1 MPGDMK
7 PYMDLA
13 EIAAQEFQNKT
24 GRYLDPNLIWAQWYH
39 ETGGFTSELF
49 RTGNNLGGFTTT
61 EDMGDDWRQP
71 DGDLWYRPFSS
82 REEGARFAGAYLAN
96 YVENGIA
103 DATDPV
109 SYAQALK
116 NGGYYGASVEEYA
129 SGLTSALGVSPDFQ
143 VFEEAHP
150 IGPWGETPAP
160 IPEDNRHPSYV
171 ERTWEEIKDKF
182 IDNAVDDGAWAVLRN
197 LWANINAS
205 GVSHFLDTYN
215 PSQEEVE
222 MVKRELPDTDTQGN
236 KIAGALAA
244 QEYVLTHA
252 SSAEALQE
260 LLYMKQEDMQRRARV
275 SQMEY
280 GLSTL
285 GSVVGALFDPV
296 TIVAAGVSGGT
307 ALLAKAGKVAA
318 LTKKI
323 SLLKKQMR
331 VSSAITGMDNFAIQ
345 CGTKVAL
352 GSAVATTN
360 RWAAKNYG
368 GWEPDY
374 ASAAFLGGAI
384 GGAIGLAGRLRK
396 AGVRGKKINALE
408 DTIEQTKRTIVAQAE
423 DYVSPMSHKGQVV
436 DYLSKVNQRR
446 LADGSKEAQE
456 LMDANKLFIVSREHA
471 EKLAAHN
478 GISLDKKAV
487 AFTDK
492 ASGVSV
498 LLSDKVTPKNIKG
511 LVAHEVGVHQGFK
524 AIVKDKKM
532 YDNIMDI
539 VKQKMQRSS
548 NKAWRQAAKQADT
561 PEEALA
567 YWAEHTFNNKDSLW
581 KYLKKAL
588 YKNEEDLSDVALKK
602 LVQQSLKTT
611 GLSALVKHQ
620 QAYQDVVHLIEKRRY
635 NKGAIKSYR
644 NWEKAKQQ
652 TKTTD
657 KAIQYWLS
665 HYYDEN
671 DRVWQKLKRSL
682 DTQGMQINDADIRD
696 ILVRGY
702 AFKNQPVAS
711 SLSDG
716 SNVVMDIHYSKDNML
731 TPVHETFMDTKGAVS
746 KENKHWYLDFLGL
759 HFSPGEWLEAGWLP
773 GTLYGKLS
781 SSRLPRLREAANIL
795 LHDAQMR
802 GHERFGMTQSTEDIK
817 RFMQDRWLS
826 MYNDFMDDR
835 IKYTVKTY
843 GHVGALRNKY
853 INKVNEDIVKCYNL
867 LNENCAALGK
877 TDTLSKYP
885 AEIVS
890 LARRMKAIRK
900 DMMEFGAAEGE
911 KLGGRKGTGAY
922 LSHDGLFNDDEF
934 YRIVDMDKM
943 YDYVGAHYYGG
954 TKGWDKFQDMLTDY
968 AKRNANKKVIR
979 EQLEHKAKQDFD
991 IARLQYNSKPHG
1003 PKDVPPVK
1011 TDVTDEAVDAWIEE
1025 NAKDWAFGI
1034 KDRHM
1039 SDMEFMDGDVS
1050 TFRDSMASFNHRF
1063 PMDTSAEMDIGNG
1076 VTFCFD
1082 RDMRDFDI
1090 DKIMPQMINRMSGD
1104 VALHATFGEGGTKDF
1119 LDTCAQE
1126 LEKSKHILGKGGA
1139 ERQKDALRRSIQ
1151 MIRGV
1156 GDYNT
1161 ADMKNW
1167 NLLSNMIRKHSY
1179 ANVGGNMTFAQT
1191 GEIGSMV
1198 AYSGFHSLLSGIP
1211 VFGKTLARGWRHMS
1225 NGELA
1230 SIAEAAEKHLKGES
1244 IATKAWHMSSSMT
1257 NRAFSQTM
1265 AHNDDGSRTLL
1276 STVADNAYKWT
1287 HRESLLTSTVNQM
1300 TKLTDAMEQ
1309 ESRISAITD
1318 LIDWA
1323 NGKTFSAFRNPV
1335 SVKKLKAAGVSD
1347 TVSMKRDIKKYLD
1360 VPQDQVAAS
1369 MDKWMQESPDTFTL
1383 WRQLVRNQSLR
1394 SIQQQ
1399 TIGNTGYLKDAN
1411 WFTKLFFQFKDF
1423 TFRTINGQMMR
1434 ALQSHEVDDGL
1445 ALMFSMGTNA
1455 MTYYGL
1461 TVARGYAM
1469 YPNDQAKREA
1479 FFDRNLTPQR
1489 LALAGLTRASFMSI
1503 LSVGTDVAE
1512 MFTNF
1517 QGFRTTVDNTYKKP
1531 RSDMSVSGK
1540 LGRAIG
1546 QAPAIGV
1553 LDKTAYGAVGAYDLA
1568 THQGDTRDFDNLMRS
1583 LPLGSWWAMVGVS
1596 SLIKDKVNIKKPKTK
1611 KPTPKKKVYKQ
1622 KGLLEKLTGG

>member
-160 IPEDNRHPSYV
+160 IPEDNRHPSYF
-171 ERTWEEIKDKF
+171 ERTWEETKDKF

-236 KIAGALAA
+236 KVAGALAA

-260 LLYMKQEDMQRRARV
+260 LLHMKQEDMQRRARV

-285 GSVVGALFDPV
+285 GSIVGALFDPV

-408 DTIEQTKRTIVAQAE
+408 DAIEQTKRTIVAQAE

-471 EKLAAHN
+471 EKLAAYN

-511 LVAHEVGVHQGFK
+511 LVAHEVGVHQGLQH
-524 AIVKDKKM
+524 
-532 YDNIMDI
+532 IMPESSYKQLLNT
-539 VKQKMQRSS
+539 VQQKMQTS
-548 NKAWRQAAKQADT
+548 KDPAWQIAAKQADN

-567 YWAEHTFNNKDSLW
+567 YWVEHSFNKKEKFWQRLKKNITNKEATDEELKDLIIRGVQNEINNK
-581 KYLKKAL
+581 
-588 YKNEEDLSDVALKK
+588 
-602 LVQQSLKTT
+602 Q
-611 GLSALVKHQ
+611 
-620 QAYQDVVHLIEKRRY
+620 VVTPL
-635 NKGAIKSYR
+635 A
-644 NWEKAKQQ
+644 
-652 TKTTD
+652 
-657 KAIQYWLS
+657 
-665 HYYDEN
+665 
-671 DRVWQKLKRSL
+671 
-682 DTQGMQINDADIRD
+682 
-696 ILVRGY
+696 
-702 AFKNQPVAS
+702 
-711 SLSDG
+711 DG

-773 GTLYGKLS
+773 GTLYGKLA

-826 MYNDFMDDR
+826 MYNDFVDDR

-877 TDTLSKYP
+877 ADTLSKCP

-954 TKGWDKFQDMLTDY
+954 AKGWDKFQDMLTDY
-968 AKRNANKKVIR
+968 AKRNANRKVIR

-991 IARLQYNSKPHG
+991 IARLKYNSKPHG

-1011 TDVTDEAVDAWIEE
+1011 TDITDEAVDAWIEE

-1034 KDRHM
+1034 RDRHM

-1050 TFRDSMASFNHRF
+1050 TFRDNMASFNHRF

-1244 IATKAWHMSSSMT
+1244 IATKVWHMSSSMT

-1276 STVADNAYKWT
+1276 SAVADSAYKWT

-1335 SVKKLKAAGVSD
+1335 SAKKLKAAGVSD

-1411 WFTKLFFQFKDF
+1411 WYTKLFFQFKDF

-1434 ALQSHEVDDGL
+1434 ALQSHEVDDGM

-1469 YPNDQAKREA
+1469 YPNDTAKRDA

-1512 MFTNF
+1512 MFTDF
-1517 QGFRTTVDNTYKKP
+1517 QGFRTTVDNTYKKS
-1531 RSDMSVSGK
+1531 RSDMTVSGK
-1540 LGRAIG
+1540 LGKAIG

-1553 LDKTAYGAVGAYDLA
+1553 LDKTAYGAAGAYDLA

-1596 SLIKDKVNIKKPKTK
+1596 SLIKDKVNIKKSKTK

>member
-150 IGPWGETPAP
+150 IGPWGETPTP
-160 IPEDNRHPSYV
+160 IPEDNRHPSYF
-171 ERTWEEIKDKF
+171 ERTWEETKDKF

-260 LLYMKQEDMQRRARV
+260 LLHMKQEDMQRRARV

-285 GSVVGALFDPV
+285 GSIVGALFDPV

-408 DTIEQTKRTIVAQAE
+408 DTIEQTKRTIVVQAE
-423 DYVSPMSHKGQVV
+423 DYVSSMSHKGQVV

-471 EKLAAHN
+471 EKLAAYN

-511 LVAHEVGVHQGFK
+511 LVAHEVGVHQGLQH
-524 AIVKDKKM
+524 
-532 YDNIMDI
+532 IMPESSYKQLLNT
-539 VKQKMQRSS
+539 VQQKMQTS
-548 NKAWRQAAKQADT
+548 KDPAWQIAAKQADN

-567 YWAEHTFNNKDSLW
+567 YWVEHSFNKKEKFWQRLKKNITNKEATDEELKDLIIRGVQNEINNK
-581 KYLKKAL
+581 
-588 YKNEEDLSDVALKK
+588 
-602 LVQQSLKTT
+602 Q
-611 GLSALVKHQ
+611 
-620 QAYQDVVHLIEKRRY
+620 VVTPL
-635 NKGAIKSYR
+635 A
-644 NWEKAKQQ
+644 
-652 TKTTD
+652 
-657 KAIQYWLS
+657 
-665 HYYDEN
+665 
-671 DRVWQKLKRSL
+671 
-682 DTQGMQINDADIRD
+682 
-696 ILVRGY
+696 
-702 AFKNQPVAS
+702 
-711 SLSDG
+711 DG

-773 GTLYGKLS
+773 GTLYGKLA

-826 MYNDFMDDR
+826 MYNDFVDDR

-991 IARLQYNSKPHG
+991 IARLQYNSKPHR

-1257 NRAFSQTM
+1257 NRAFSQIM

-1469 YPNDQAKREA
+1469 YPNDTAKRDA

-1503 LSVGTDVAE
+1503 LSVGTDIAE
-1512 MFTNF
+1512 MFTDF

-1540 LGRAIG
+1540 LGKAIG

-1553 LDKTAYGAVGAYDLA
+1553 LDKTAYGVTGAYDLA

-1596 SLIKDKVNIKKPKTK
+1596 SLIKDKANIKKPKTK
-1611 KPTPKKKVYKQ
+1611 KPTPKKKAYKQ

>member
-160 IPEDNRHPSYV
+160 IPEDNRHPSYF
-171 ERTWEEIKDKF
+171 ERTWEETKDKF

-260 LLYMKQEDMQRRARV
+260 LLHMKQEDMQRRARV

-285 GSVVGALFDPV
+285 GSIVGALFDPV

-471 EKLAAHN
+471 EKLAAYN

-511 LVAHEVGVHQGFK
+511 LVAHEVGVHQGLQHMMPESSYK
-524 AIVKDKKM
+524 QLLNTVQ
-532 YDNIMDI
+532 
-539 VKQKMQRSS
+539 QKMQTS
-548 NKAWRQAAKQADT
+548 KDPAWQIATKQADN

-567 YWAEHTFNNKDSLW
+567 YWVEHSFNKKEKFWQRLKKNITNKEATDEELKDLIIRGVHNEINNK
-581 KYLKKAL
+581 
-588 YKNEEDLSDVALKK
+588 
-602 LVQQSLKTT
+602 Q
-611 GLSALVKHQ
+611 
-620 QAYQDVVHLIEKRRY
+620 VVTPL
-635 NKGAIKSYR
+635 A
-644 NWEKAKQQ
+644 
-652 TKTTD
+652 
-657 KAIQYWLS
+657 
-665 HYYDEN
+665 
-671 DRVWQKLKRSL
+671 
-682 DTQGMQINDADIRD
+682 
-696 ILVRGY
+696 
-702 AFKNQPVAS
+702 
-711 SLSDG
+711 DG

-773 GTLYGKLS
+773 GTLYGKLA
-781 SSRLPRLREAANIL
+781 SSRLPRLREAANVL

-802 GHERFGMTQSTEDIK
+802 GHEKYGMTQSTEDIK

-877 TDTLSKYP
+877 ADTLAKYP
-885 AEIVS
+885 ADIVS

-922 LSHDGLFNDDEF
+922 LSHGGLFNDDEF

-954 TKGWDKFQDMLTDY
+954 AKGWDKFQDMLTDY
-968 AKRNANKKVIR
+968 ARRNANRKVIR
-979 EQLEHKAKQDFD
+979 EQLEHKAQQDFD

-1050 TFRDSMASFNHRF
+1050 TFRDNMASFNHRF
-1063 PMDTSAEMDIGNG
+1063 PMDTSTEMDIGNG

-1119 LDTCAQE
+1119 LDTCTQE

-1276 STVADNAYKWT
+1276 STVADSAYKWT

-1335 SVKKLKAAGVSD
+1335 SAKKLKAAGVSD

-1360 VPQDQVAAS
+1360 VPQDQVATS
-1369 MDKWMQESPDTFTL
+1369 MDKWMQESPDTYTL

-1434 ALQSHEVDDGL
+1434 ALQSHEVDDGM

-1469 YPNDQAKREA
+1469 YPNDTAKRDA

-1512 MFTNF
+1512 MTTGF

-1531 RSDMSVSGK
+1531 YSDMSVGGK
-1540 LGRAIG
+1540 AGKFFG
-1546 QAPAIGV
+1546 QAPAAGV
-1553 LDKTAYGAVGAYDLA
+1553 IDKTTYGTIGAYNLA

-1596 SLIKDKVNIKKPKTK
+1596 SLIKDNLNLKKPR
-1611 KPTPKKKVYKQ
+1611 PKKVAPKKREHKQ

>member
-160 IPEDNRHPSYV
+160 IPEDNRHPSYF
-171 ERTWEEIKDKF
+171 ERTWEETKDKF

-446 LADGSKEAQE
+446 LAEGSKEAQE

-471 EKLAAHN
+471 EKLAAYN

-511 LVAHEVGVHQGFK
+511 LVAHEVGVHQGLQHMMPESSYK
-524 AIVKDKKM
+524 QLLNTVQ
-532 YDNIMDI
+532 
-539 VKQKMQRSS
+539 QKMQTS
-548 NKAWRQAAKQADT
+548 KDPVWQIAAKQADN

-567 YWAEHTFNNKDSLW
+567 YWVEHSFNKKEKFWQRLKKNITNKEATDEELKDLIIRGVQNEINNK
-581 KYLKKAL
+581 
-588 YKNEEDLSDVALKK
+588 
-602 LVQQSLKTT
+602 Q
-611 GLSALVKHQ
+611 
-620 QAYQDVVHLIEKRRY
+620 VVTPL
-635 NKGAIKSYR
+635 A
-644 NWEKAKQQ
+644 
-652 TKTTD
+652 
-657 KAIQYWLS
+657 
-665 HYYDEN
+665 
-671 DRVWQKLKRSL
+671 
-682 DTQGMQINDADIRD
+682 
-696 ILVRGY
+696 
-702 AFKNQPVAS
+702 
-711 SLSDG
+711 DG

-731 TPVHETFMDTKGAVS
+731 TPVHETFMDTKGAVA

-954 TKGWDKFQDMLTDY
+954 AKGWDKFQDMLTDY

-1034 KDRHM
+1034 RDRHM

-1276 STVADNAYKWT
+1276 STVADSAYKWT

-1335 SVKKLKAAGVSD
+1335 SAKKLKAAGVSD

-1411 WFTKLFFQFKDF
+1411 WYTKLFFQFKDF

-1434 ALQSHEVDDGL
+1434 ALQSHEVDDGM

-1469 YPNDQAKREA
+1469 YPNDTAKRDA

-1540 LGRAIG
+1540 LGKAIG

-1553 LDKTAYGAVGAYDLA
+1553 LDKTAYGAAGAYDLA

>member
-160 IPEDNRHPSYV
+160 IPEDNRHPSYF
-171 ERTWEEIKDKF
+171 ERTWEETKDKF

-260 LLYMKQEDMQRRARV
+260 LLHMKQEDMQRRARV
-275 SQMEY
+275 SQTEY

-285 GSVVGALFDPV
+285 GSIVGALFDPV

-511 LVAHEVGVHQGFK
+511 LVAHEVGVHQGLQH
-524 AIVKDKKM
+524 
-532 YDNIMDI
+532 IMPESSYKQLLNT
-539 VKQKMQRSS
+539 VQQKMQTS
-548 NKAWRQAAKQADT
+548 KDPAWQIAAKQADN

-567 YWAEHTFNNKDSLW
+567 YWVEHSFNKKEKFWQRLKKNITNKEATDEELKDLIIRGVQNEINNK
-581 KYLKKAL
+581 
-588 YKNEEDLSDVALKK
+588 
-602 LVQQSLKTT
+602 Q
-611 GLSALVKHQ
+611 
-620 QAYQDVVHLIEKRRY
+620 VV
-635 NKGAIKSYR
+635 
-644 NWEKAKQQ
+644 
-652 TKTTD
+652 T
-657 KAIQYWLS
+657 
-665 HYYDEN
+665 
-671 DRVWQKLKRSL
+671 
-682 DTQGMQINDADIRD
+682 
-696 ILVRGY
+696 
-702 AFKNQPVAS
+702 P
-711 SLSDG
+711 LSDG

-877 TDTLSKYP
+877 SDTLSKYP

-954 TKGWDKFQDMLTDY
+954 AKGWDKFQEMLTDY
-968 AKRNANKKVIR
+968 ARRNANRKVIR

-991 IARLQYNSKPHG
+991 IARLQYNSKSHG

-1011 TDVTDEAVDAWIEE
+1011 IDVTDEAVDAWIEE

-1161 ADMKNW
+1161 ADKNW

-1244 IATKAWHMSSSMT
+1244 IATKAWHISSSMT

-1276 STVADNAYKWT
+1276 STVADSAYKWT

-1323 NGKTFSAFRNPV
+1323 NGKTFSVFRNPV
-1335 SVKKLKAAGVSD
+1335 SAKKLKAAGVSD

-1369 MDKWMQESPDTFTL
+1369 MDKWMHESPDTFTL

-1434 ALQSHEVDDGL
+1434 ALQSHEVDDGM

-1469 YPNDQAKREA
+1469 YPNDTAKRDA

-1512 MFTNF
+1512 MFTDF

-1531 RSDMSVSGK
+1531 RSDMTVSGK
-1540 LGRAIG
+1540 FGKIIG
-1546 QAPAIGV
+1546 QTPAIGV

>member
-71 DGDLWYRPFSS
+71 DGDLWYKPFSS

-160 IPEDNRHPSYV
+160 IPEDNRHPSYF
-171 ERTWEEIKDKF
+171 ERTWEETKDKF

-222 MVKRELPDTDTQGN
+222 MVKRELPDTDTRGN

-260 LLYMKQEDMQRRARV
+260 LLHMKQEDMQRRTRV

-471 EKLAAHN
+471 EKLAAYN
-478 GISLDKKAV
+478 GISLDKKAL

-511 LVAHEVGVHQGFK
+511 LVAHEVGVHQGLQH
-524 AIVKDKKM
+524 
-532 YDNIMDI
+532 IMPESSYKQLLNT
-539 VKQKMQRSS
+539 VQQKMQTS
-548 NKAWRQAAKQADT
+548 KDPAWQIAAKQADN

-567 YWAEHTFNNKDSLW
+567 YWVEHSFNKKEKFWQRLKKNITNKEATDEELKDLIIRGVQNEINNK
-581 KYLKKAL
+581 
-588 YKNEEDLSDVALKK
+588 
-602 LVQQSLKTT
+602 Q
-611 GLSALVKHQ
+611 
-620 QAYQDVVHLIEKRRY
+620 VVTPL
-635 NKGAIKSYR
+635 A
-644 NWEKAKQQ
+644 
-652 TKTTD
+652 
-657 KAIQYWLS
+657 
-665 HYYDEN
+665 
-671 DRVWQKLKRSL
+671 
-682 DTQGMQINDADIRD
+682 
-696 ILVRGY
+696 
-702 AFKNQPVAS
+702 
-711 SLSDG
+711 DG

-773 GTLYGKLS
+773 GTLYGKLA

-877 TDTLSKYP
+877 SDTLSKYP

-922 LSHDGLFNDDEF
+922 LSHDGIFNDDEF

-954 TKGWDKFQDMLTDY
+954 AKGWDKFQDMLTDY
-968 AKRNANKKVIR
+968 ARRNANRTVIR

-1011 TDVTDEAVDAWIEE
+1011 TEVTDEIVDAWIDE

-1034 KDRHM
+1034 RDRHM

-1090 DKIMPQMINRMSGD
+1090 DKIMPQMINRLSGD

-1139 ERQKDALRRSIQ
+1139 ERQTDALRRSIQ

-1276 STVADNAYKWT
+1276 STVADSAYKWT

-1335 SVKKLKAAGVSD
+1335 SAKKLKAAGVSD

-1360 VPQDQVAAS
+1360 VPQDQVSTS

-1411 WFTKLFFQFKDF
+1411 WYTKLFFQFKDF

-1434 ALQSHEVDDGL
+1434 ALQSHEVDDGM

-1469 YPNDQAKREA
+1469 YPNDTAKRDA

-1512 MFTNF
+1512 MFTDF

-1540 LGRAIG
+1540 LGKAIG

-1553 LDKTAYGAVGAYDLA
+1553 LDKTAYGVTGAYDLA

>member
-71 DGDLWYRPFSS
+71 DGDLWYKPFSS

-160 IPEDNRHPSYV
+160 IPEDNRHPSYF
-171 ERTWEEIKDKF
+171 ERTWEETKDKF

-236 KIAGALAA
+236 KITGALAA

-396 AGVRGKKINALE
+396 AGVRGQKINALE

-446 LADGSKEAQE
+446 LADGSKEVQE

-471 EKLAAHN
+471 EKLAAYN

-511 LVAHEVGVHQGFK
+511 LVAHEVGVHQGLQHMMPESSYK
-524 AIVKDKKM
+524 QLLNTVQ
-532 YDNIMDI
+532 
-539 VKQKMQRSS
+539 QKMQTS
-548 NKAWRQAAKQADT
+548 KDPAWQIAAKQADN

-567 YWAEHTFNNKDSLW
+567 YWVEHSFNKKEKLWQRLKKNIINKDTTDEELKDLIIRGVQNEINNKQ
-581 KYLKKAL
+581 
-588 YKNEEDLSDVALKK
+588 VVTP
-602 LVQQSLKTT
+602 LV
-611 GLSALVKHQ
+611 
-620 QAYQDVVHLIEKRRY
+620 
-635 NKGAIKSYR
+635 
-644 NWEKAKQQ
+644 
-652 TKTTD
+652 
-657 KAIQYWLS
+657 
-665 HYYDEN
+665 
-671 DRVWQKLKRSL
+671 
-682 DTQGMQINDADIRD
+682 
-696 ILVRGY
+696 
-702 AFKNQPVAS
+702 
-711 SLSDG
+711 DG

-773 GTLYGKLS
+773 GTLYGKLA

-826 MYNDFMDDR
+826 MYNDFMEDR

-877 TDTLSKYP
+877 ADTLSKYP

-934 YRIVDMDKM
+934 YRIVDMNKM

-968 AKRNANKKVIR
+968 ARRNANRKVIR
-979 EQLEHKAKQDFD
+979 EQLEHKAQQDFD

-1003 PKDVPPVK
+1003 PKDAPPVK
-1011 TDVTDEAVDAWIEE
+1011 TDVTDEVVDAWIEE

-1050 TFRDSMASFNHRF
+1050 TFRDNMASFNHRF

-1230 SIAEAAEKHLKGES
+1230 SIAESAEKHLKGES

-1276 STVADNAYKWT
+1276 STVADSAYKWT

-1335 SVKKLKAAGVSD
+1335 SAKKLKAAGVSD

-1411 WFTKLFFQFKDF
+1411 WYTKLFFQFKDF

-1434 ALQSHEVDDGL
+1434 ALQSHEVDDGM

-1469 YPNDQAKREA
+1469 YPNDTAKRDA

-1512 MFTNF
+1512 MFTDF

-1531 RSDMSVSGK
+1531 RSDMTVSGK
-1540 LGRAIG
+1540 LGKAIG

-1553 LDKTAYGAVGAYDLA
+1553 LDKTAYGAAGAYDLA

-1611 KPTPKKKVYKQ
+1611 KPTPKKKAYKQ

>member
-160 IPEDNRHPSYV
+160 IPEDNRHPSYF
-171 ERTWEEIKDKF
+171 ERTWEETKDKF

-260 LLYMKQEDMQRRARV
+260 LLHMKQEDMQRRARV

-285 GSVVGALFDPV
+285 GSIVGALFDPV

-471 EKLAAHN
+471 EKLAAYN

-511 LVAHEVGVHQGFK
+511 LVAHEVGVHQGLQH
-524 AIVKDKKM
+524 
-532 YDNIMDI
+532 IMPESSYKQLLNT
-539 VKQKMQRSS
+539 VQQKMQTS
-548 NKAWRQAAKQADT
+548 KDPAWQIAAKQADN

-567 YWAEHTFNNKDSLW
+567 YWVEHSFNKKEKFWQRLKKNITNKEATDEELKDLIIRGVQNEINNK
-581 KYLKKAL
+581 
-588 YKNEEDLSDVALKK
+588 
-602 LVQQSLKTT
+602 Q
-611 GLSALVKHQ
+611 
-620 QAYQDVVHLIEKRRY
+620 VVTPL
-635 NKGAIKSYR
+635 A
-644 NWEKAKQQ
+644 
-652 TKTTD
+652 
-657 KAIQYWLS
+657 
-665 HYYDEN
+665 
-671 DRVWQKLKRSL
+671 
-682 DTQGMQINDADIRD
+682 
-696 ILVRGY
+696 
-702 AFKNQPVAS
+702 
-711 SLSDG
+711 DG
-716 SNVVMDIHYSKDNML
+716 SNVVMDIHYSKNNML

-773 GTLYGKLS
+773 GTLYGKLA

-826 MYNDFMDDR
+826 MYNDFVDDR

-877 TDTLSKYP
+877 ADTLSKCP

-900 DMMEFGAAEGE
+900 DMMEFGVAEGE

-922 LSHDGLFNDDEF
+922 LSHDGFFNDDEF

-954 TKGWDKFQDMLTDY
+954 AKGWDKFQDMLTDY
-968 AKRNANKKVIR
+968 AKRNANRKVIR

-991 IARLQYNSKPHG
+991 IARLKYNSKPHG

-1011 TDVTDEAVDAWIEE
+1011 TDVTDEVVDAWIEE

-1034 KDRHM
+1034 RDRHM

-1050 TFRDSMASFNHRF
+1050 TFRDNMASFNHRF

-1276 STVADNAYKWT
+1276 STVADSAYKWT

-1335 SVKKLKAAGVSD
+1335 SAKKLKAVGVSD

-1411 WFTKLFFQFKDF
+1411 WYTKLFFQFKDF

-1434 ALQSHEVDDGL
+1434 ALQSHEVDDGM

-1479 FFDRNLTPQR
+1479 FFDRNLTAQR

-1512 MFTNF
+1512 MFTDF

-1531 RSDMSVSGK
+1531 RSDMTVSGK
-1540 LGRAIG
+1540 LGKAIG

-1553 LDKTAYGAVGAYDLA
+1553 LDKTAYGAAGAYDLA

>member
-39 ETGGFTSELF
+39 ETGGFTSEIF

-160 IPEDNRHPSYV
+160 IPEDNRHPSYF
-171 ERTWEEIKDKF
+171 ERTWEETKDKF

-260 LLYMKQEDMQRRARV
+260 LLHMKQEDMQRRARV
-275 SQMEY
+275 SQTEY

-285 GSVVGALFDPV
+285 GSIVGALFDPV

-511 LVAHEVGVHQGFK
+511 LVAHEVGVHQGLQH
-524 AIVKDKKM
+524 
-532 YDNIMDI
+532 IMPESSYKQLLNT
-539 VKQKMQRSS
+539 VQQKMQTS
-548 NKAWRQAAKQADT
+548 KDPAWQIAAKQADN

-567 YWAEHTFNNKDSLW
+567 YWVEHSFNKKEKFWQRLKKNITNKEATDEELKDLIIRGVQNEINNK
-581 KYLKKAL
+581 
-588 YKNEEDLSDVALKK
+588 
-602 LVQQSLKTT
+602 Q
-611 GLSALVKHQ
+611 
-620 QAYQDVVHLIEKRRY
+620 VVTPL
-635 NKGAIKSYR
+635 A
-644 NWEKAKQQ
+644 
-652 TKTTD
+652 
-657 KAIQYWLS
+657 
-665 HYYDEN
+665 
-671 DRVWQKLKRSL
+671 
-682 DTQGMQINDADIRD
+682 
-696 ILVRGY
+696 
-702 AFKNQPVAS
+702 
-711 SLSDG
+711 DG

-773 GTLYGKLS
+773 GTLYGKLA

-826 MYNDFMDDR
+826 MYNDFVDDR

-877 TDTLSKYP
+877 SDTLSKYP

-954 TKGWDKFQDMLTDY
+954 AKGWDKFQDMLTDY
-968 AKRNANKKVIR
+968 ARRNANRTVIR

-1011 TDVTDEAVDAWIEE
+1011 TEVTDEIVDAWIDE

-1034 KDRHM
+1034 RDRHM

-1090 DKIMPQMINRMSGD
+1090 DKIMPQMINRLSGD

-1276 STVADNAYKWT
+1276 STVADSAYKWT

-1335 SVKKLKAAGVSD
+1335 SAKKLKAAGVSD

-1360 VPQDQVAAS
+1360 VPQDQVSTS

-1411 WFTKLFFQFKDF
+1411 WYTKLFFQFKDF

-1434 ALQSHEVDDGL
+1434 ALQSHEVDDGM

-1469 YPNDQAKREA
+1469 YPNDTAKRDA

-1512 MFTNF
+1512 MFTDF

-1540 LGRAIG
+1540 LGKAIG

-1553 LDKTAYGAVGAYDLA
+1553 LDKTAYGVTGAYDLA

>member
-160 IPEDNRHPSYV
+160 IPEDNRHPSYF
-171 ERTWEEIKDKF
+171 ERTWEETKDKF

-396 AGVRGKKINALE
+396 TGVRGKKINALE
-408 DTIEQTKRTIVAQAE
+408 DTIEQTKRTVVAQAE

-436 DYLSKVNQRR
+436 EYLSKVNQRR
-446 LADGSKEAQE
+446 LADSSKEAQE

-471 EKLAAHN
+471 EKLASYN

-511 LVAHEVGVHQGFK
+511 LVAHEVGVHQGLQH
-524 AIVKDKKM
+524 
-532 YDNIMDI
+532 IMPESSYKQLLNT
-539 VKQKMQRSS
+539 VQQKMQTSK
-548 NKAWRQAAKQADT
+548 NPAWQMAAKQANS

-567 YWAEHTFNNKDSLW
+567 YWVEHSFNKKEKFWQRLKKNIINKDTTDEELKDLIIRGVQNEINNKQ
-581 KYLKKAL
+581 
-588 YKNEEDLSDVALKK
+588 VVTP
-602 LVQQSLKTT
+602 LV
-611 GLSALVKHQ
+611 
-620 QAYQDVVHLIEKRRY
+620 
-635 NKGAIKSYR
+635 
-644 NWEKAKQQ
+644 
-652 TKTTD
+652 
-657 KAIQYWLS
+657 
-665 HYYDEN
+665 
-671 DRVWQKLKRSL
+671 
-682 DTQGMQINDADIRD
+682 
-696 ILVRGY
+696 
-702 AFKNQPVAS
+702 
-711 SLSDG
+711 DG

-759 HFSPGEWLEAGWLP
+759 HFSPGEWLEVGWLP

-885 AEIVS
+885 TEIVS

-968 AKRNANKKVIR
+968 ARRNANRKVIR
-979 EQLEHKAKQDFD
+979 EQLEHKAQQDFD
-991 IARLQYNSKPHG
+991 IARLQYNSKSHG

-1025 NAKDWAFGI
+1025 NAKDWSFGI

-1050 TFRDSMASFNHRF
+1050 TFRDNMASFNHRF

-1161 ADMKNW
+1161 ADMKNM

-1225 NGELA
+1225 KGELA

-1265 AHNDDGSRTLL
+1265 AHNDDNTRTLL
-1276 STVADNAYKWT
+1276 STVADSAYKWT

-1335 SVKKLKAAGVSD
+1335 SAKKLKAAGVSD

-1411 WFTKLFFQFKDF
+1411 WYTKLFFQFKDF

-1434 ALQSHEVDDGL
+1434 ALQSHEVDDGM

-1479 FFDRNLTPQR
+1479 FFDRNLTAQR

-1512 MFTNF
+1512 MFTDF

-1531 RSDMSVSGK
+1531 RSDMTVSGK
-1540 LGRAIG
+1540 FGKIIG

-1553 LDKTAYGAVGAYDLA
+1553 LDKTAYGAAGAYDLA

-1596 SLIKDKVNIKKPKTK
+1596 SLIKDNLNLKKPR
-1611 KPTPKKKVYKQ
+1611 PKKVAPKKREHKQ
-1622 KGLLEKLTGG
+1622 KGLLDKLKG

>member
-71 DGDLWYRPFSS
+71 DGDLWYKPFSS

-129 SGLTSALGVSPDFQ
+129 SGLTRALGVSPDFQ

-160 IPEDNRHPSYV
+160 IPEDNRHPSYF
-171 ERTWEEIKDKF
+171 ERTWEETKDKF

-260 LLYMKQEDMQRRARV
+260 LLHMKQEDMQRRARV

-471 EKLAAHN
+471 EKLAAYN

-511 LVAHEVGVHQGFK
+511 LVAHEVGVHQGLQH
-524 AIVKDKKM
+524 
-532 YDNIMDI
+532 IMPESSYKQLLNT
-539 VKQKMQRSS
+539 VQQKMQTS
-548 NKAWRQAAKQADT
+548 KDPAWQIAAKQADN

-567 YWAEHTFNNKDSLW
+567 YWVEHSFNKKEKFWQRLKKNITNKEATDEELKDLIIRGVQNEINNKR
-581 KYLKKAL
+581 
-588 YKNEEDLSDVALKK
+588 
-602 LVQQSLKTT
+602 
-611 GLSALVKHQ
+611 
-620 QAYQDVVHLIEKRRY
+620 VVTPL
-635 NKGAIKSYR
+635 A
-644 NWEKAKQQ
+644 
-652 TKTTD
+652 
-657 KAIQYWLS
+657 
-665 HYYDEN
+665 
-671 DRVWQKLKRSL
+671 
-682 DTQGMQINDADIRD
+682 
-696 ILVRGY
+696 
-702 AFKNQPVAS
+702 
-711 SLSDG
+711 DG

-954 TKGWDKFQDMLTDY
+954 AKGWDKFQEMLTDY
-968 AKRNANKKVIR
+968 ARRNANRKVIR

-1139 ERQKDALRRSIQ
+1139 ERQKGALRRSIQ

-1225 NGELA
+1225 KGELA

-1276 STVADNAYKWT
+1276 STVADSAYKWT

-1323 NGKTFSAFRNPV
+1323 NGKTFSVFRNPV
-1335 SVKKLKAAGVSD
+1335 SAKKLKVAGVSD

-1360 VPQDQVAAS
+1360 VSQDQVAAS

-1434 ALQSHEVDDGL
+1434 ALQSHEVDDGM

-1469 YPNDQAKREA
+1469 YPNDTAKRDA

-1512 MFTNF
+1512 MTTGF

-1531 RSDMSVSGK
+1531 YSDMSVSGK
-1540 LGRAIG
+1540 LGKAIG

-1596 SLIKDKVNIKKPKTK
+1596 SLIKDEVNIKKPKTK

>member
-71 DGDLWYRPFSS
+71 DGDLWYKPFSS

-160 IPEDNRHPSYV
+160 IPEDNRHPSYF
-171 ERTWEEIKDKF
+171 ERTWEETKDKF

-285 GSVVGALFDPV
+285 GSIAGALFDPV

-471 EKLAAHN
+471 EKLAAYN

-511 LVAHEVGVHQGFK
+511 LVAHEVGVHQGLQH
-524 AIVKDKKM
+524 
-532 YDNIMDI
+532 IMPESSYKQLLNT
-539 VKQKMQRSS
+539 VQQKMQTS
-548 NKAWRQAAKQADT
+548 KDPAWQIAAKQADN

-567 YWAEHTFNNKDSLW
+567 YWVEHSFNKKEKFWQRLKKNITNKEATDEELKDLIIRGVQNEINNK
-581 KYLKKAL
+581 
-588 YKNEEDLSDVALKK
+588 
-602 LVQQSLKTT
+602 Q
-611 GLSALVKHQ
+611 
-620 QAYQDVVHLIEKRRY
+620 VVTPL
-635 NKGAIKSYR
+635 A
-644 NWEKAKQQ
+644 
-652 TKTTD
+652 
-657 KAIQYWLS
+657 
-665 HYYDEN
+665 
-671 DRVWQKLKRSL
+671 
-682 DTQGMQINDADIRD
+682 
-696 ILVRGY
+696 
-702 AFKNQPVAS
+702 
-711 SLSDG
+711 DG
-716 SNVVMDIHYSKDNML
+716 SNVVMDIHYSKNNML

-773 GTLYGKLS
+773 GTLYGKLA

-826 MYNDFMDDR
+826 MYNDFVDDR

-877 TDTLSKYP
+877 ADTLSKYP

-954 TKGWDKFQDMLTDY
+954 AKGWDKFQEMLTDY

-991 IARLQYNSKPHG
+991 IARLQYNSKPRG

-1011 TDVTDEAVDAWIEE
+1011 TNVTDEAVNAWIEE

-1034 KDRHM
+1034 RDRHM

-1050 TFRDSMASFNHRF
+1050 TFRDNMASFNHRF
-1063 PMDTSAEMDIGNG
+1063 PMDTSAEMNIGNG

-1167 NLLSNMIRKHSY
+1167 NLLSNMIRRHSY

-1276 STVADNAYKWT
+1276 STVADSAYKWT

-1335 SVKKLKAAGVSD
+1335 SAKKLKAAGVSD

-1411 WFTKLFFQFKDF
+1411 WYTKLFFQFKDF

-1434 ALQSHEVDDGL
+1434 ALQSHEVDDGM

-1469 YPNDQAKREA
+1469 YPNDTAKRDA

-1512 MFTNF
+1512 MFTDF

-1540 LGRAIG
+1540 LGKAIG

-1553 LDKTAYGAVGAYDLA
+1553 LDKTAYGVTGAYDLA

-1596 SLIKDKVNIKKPKTK
+1596 SLIKDKANIKKPKTK
-1611 KPTPKKKVYKQ
+1611 KPTPKKKAYKQ

>member
-160 IPEDNRHPSYV
+160 IPEDNRHPSYF
-171 ERTWEEIKDKF
+171 ERTWEETKDKF

-260 LLYMKQEDMQRRARV
+260 LLHMKQEDMQRRARV

-285 GSVVGALFDPV
+285 GSIVGALFDPV

-471 EKLAAHN
+471 EKLAAYN

-511 LVAHEVGVHQGFK
+511 LVAHEVGVHQGLQH
-524 AIVKDKKM
+524 
-532 YDNIMDI
+532 IMPESSYKQLLNT
-539 VKQKMQRSS
+539 VQQKMQTS
-548 NKAWRQAAKQADT
+548 KDPAWQIAAKQADN

-567 YWAEHTFNNKDSLW
+567 YWVEHSFNKKEKFWQRLKKNITNKEATDEELKDLIIRGVQNEINNK
-581 KYLKKAL
+581 
-588 YKNEEDLSDVALKK
+588 
-602 LVQQSLKTT
+602 Q
-611 GLSALVKHQ
+611 
-620 QAYQDVVHLIEKRRY
+620 VV
-635 NKGAIKSYR
+635 
-644 NWEKAKQQ
+644 
-652 TKTTD
+652 T
-657 KAIQYWLS
+657 
-665 HYYDEN
+665 
-671 DRVWQKLKRSL
+671 
-682 DTQGMQINDADIRD
+682 
-696 ILVRGY
+696 
-702 AFKNQPVAS
+702 P
-711 SLSDG
+711 LSDG

-773 GTLYGKLS
+773 GTLYGKLA

-826 MYNDFMDDR
+826 MYNDFVDDR
-835 IKYTVKTY
+835 IKYMVKTY

-877 TDTLSKYP
+877 ADTLSKCP

-900 DMMEFGAAEGE
+900 DMMEFGVAEGE

-954 TKGWDKFQDMLTDY
+954 AKGWDKFQDMLTDY
-968 AKRNANKKVIR
+968 ARRNANRKVIR
-979 EQLEHKAKQDFD
+979 EQLEHKAQQDFD
-991 IARLQYNSKPHG
+991 IARLQYNSKSHG

-1011 TDVTDEAVDAWIEE
+1011 IDVTDEAVDAWIEE

-1225 NGELA
+1225 KGELA

-1244 IATKAWHMSSSMT
+1244 IATKAWHMGSSMT

-1276 STVADNAYKWT
+1276 STVADSAYKWT

-1335 SVKKLKAAGVSD
+1335 SAKKLKAVGVSD

-1411 WFTKLFFQFKDF
+1411 WYTKLFFQFKDF

-1434 ALQSHEVDDGL
+1434 ALQSHEVDDGM

-1479 FFDRNLTPQR
+1479 FFDRNLTAQR

-1512 MFTNF
+1512 MFTDF

-1531 RSDMSVSGK
+1531 RSDMTVSGK
-1540 LGRAIG
+1540 LGKAIG

-1553 LDKTAYGAVGAYDLA
+1553 LDKTAYGAAGAYDLA

>member
-71 DGDLWYRPFSS
+71 DGDLWYKPFSS

-160 IPEDNRHPSYV
+160 IPEDNRHPSYF
-171 ERTWEEIKDKF
+171 ERTWEETKDKF

-260 LLYMKQEDMQRRARV
+260 LLHMKQEDMQRRARV

-446 LADGSKEAQE
+446 LADSSKEAQE

-471 EKLAAHN
+471 EKLASYN

-511 LVAHEVGVHQGFK
+511 LVAHEVGVHQGLQH
-524 AIVKDKKM
+524 
-532 YDNIMDI
+532 IMPESAYKQI
-539 VKQKMQRSS
+539 LNNVQQKMQTS
-548 NKAWRQAAKQADT
+548 KDPAWQMAAKQANS

-567 YWAEHTFNNKDSLW
+567 YWVENSFNKKEKLWQRLKKSITNKD
-581 KYLKKAL
+581 
-588 YKNEEDLSDVALKK
+588 
-602 LVQQSLKTT
+602 
-611 GLSALVKHQ
+611 
-620 QAYQDVVHLIEKRRY
+620 
-635 NKGAIKSYR
+635 
-644 NWEKAKQQ
+644 
-652 TKTTD
+652 TTD
-657 KAIQYWLS
+657 
-665 HYYDEN
+665 EE
-671 DRVWQKLKRSL
+671 LKDLITRSV
-682 DTQGMQINDADIRD
+682 QNEINSKQVVTPLA
-696 ILVRGY
+696 
-702 AFKNQPVAS
+702 
-711 SLSDG
+711 DG

-731 TPVHETFMDTKGAVS
+731 TPVHETFMDTKGTVS

-773 GTLYGKLS
+773 GTLYGKLA

-954 TKGWDKFQDMLTDY
+954 AKGWDKFQEMLTDY
-968 AKRNANKKVIR
+968 ARRNANRKVIR
-979 EQLEHKAKQDFD
+979 AQLEHKAKQDFD

-1034 KDRHM
+1034 RDRHM

-1276 STVADNAYKWT
+1276 STVADSAYKWT

-1300 TKLTDAMEQ
+1300 TKLTDTMEQ

-1335 SVKKLKAAGVSD
+1335 SAKKLKAAGVSD

-1411 WFTKLFFQFKDF
+1411 WYTKLFFQFKDF

-1434 ALQSHEVDDGL
+1434 ALQSHEVDDGM

-1469 YPNDQAKREA
+1469 YPNDTAKRDA

-1512 MFTNF
+1512 MFTDF

-1531 RSDMSVSGK
+1531 RSDMPVSGK
-1540 LGRAIG
+1540 LGKAIG

-1553 LDKTAYGAVGAYDLA
+1553 LDKTAYGAAGAYDLA

-1611 KPTPKKKVYKQ
+1611 KPTPKKKAYKQ

>member
-160 IPEDNRHPSYV
+160 IPEDNRHPSYF
-171 ERTWEEIKDKF
+171 ERTWEETKDKF

-260 LLYMKQEDMQRRARV
+260 LLHMKQEDMQRRARV

-478 GISLDKKAV
+478 GVSLDKKAV

-511 LVAHEVGVHQGFK
+511 LVAHEVGVHQGLQHMMPESSYK
-524 AIVKDKKM
+524 QLLNTVQ
-532 YDNIMDI
+532 
-539 VKQKMQRSS
+539 QKMQTS
-548 NKAWRQAAKQADT
+548 KDPAWQIATKQADN

-567 YWAEHTFNNKDSLW
+567 YWVEHSFNKKEKFWQRLKKNITNKEATDEELKDLIIRGVHNEINNK
-581 KYLKKAL
+581 
-588 YKNEEDLSDVALKK
+588 
-602 LVQQSLKTT
+602 Q
-611 GLSALVKHQ
+611 
-620 QAYQDVVHLIEKRRY
+620 VVTPL
-635 NKGAIKSYR
+635 A
-644 NWEKAKQQ
+644 
-652 TKTTD
+652 
-657 KAIQYWLS
+657 
-665 HYYDEN
+665 
-671 DRVWQKLKRSL
+671 
-682 DTQGMQINDADIRD
+682 
-696 ILVRGY
+696 
-702 AFKNQPVAS
+702 
-711 SLSDG
+711 DG

-773 GTLYGKLS
+773 GTLYGKLA
-781 SSRLPRLREAANIL
+781 SSRLPRLREAANVL

-802 GHERFGMTQSTEDIK
+802 GHEKYGMTQSTEDIK

-877 TDTLSKYP
+877 ADTLAKYP
-885 AEIVS
+885 ADIVS

-922 LSHDGLFNDDEF
+922 LSHGGLFNDDEF

-954 TKGWDKFQDMLTDY
+954 AKGWDKFQDMLTDY
-968 AKRNANKKVIR
+968 ARRNANRKVIR
-979 EQLEHKAKQDFD
+979 EQLEHKAQQDFD

-1050 TFRDSMASFNHRF
+1050 TFRDNMASFNHRF
-1063 PMDTSAEMDIGNG
+1063 PMDTSTEMDIGNG

-1119 LDTCAQE
+1119 LDTCTQE

-1276 STVADNAYKWT
+1276 STVADSAYKWT

-1335 SVKKLKAAGVSD
+1335 SAKKLKAVGVSD

-1411 WFTKLFFQFKDF
+1411 WYTKLFFQFKDF

-1434 ALQSHEVDDGL
+1434 ALQSHEVDDGM

-1479 FFDRNLTPQR
+1479 FFDRNLTAQR

-1512 MFTNF
+1512 MFTDF

-1531 RSDMSVSGK
+1531 RSDMTVSGK
-1540 LGRAIG
+1540 LGKAIG

-1553 LDKTAYGAVGAYDLA
+1553 LDKTAYGAAGAYDLA

>member
-160 IPEDNRHPSYV
+160 IPEDNRHPSYF
-171 ERTWEEIKDKF
+171 ERTWEETKDKF

-260 LLYMKQEDMQRRARV
+260 LLHMKQEDMQRRARV

-285 GSVVGALFDPV
+285 GSIAGALFDPV
-296 TIVAAGVSGGT
+296 TIVAACVSGGT
-307 ALLAKAGKVAA
+307 ALLTKAGKVAA

-478 GISLDKKAV
+478 GVSLDKKAV

-511 LVAHEVGVHQGFK
+511 LVAHEVGVHQGLQHMMPESSYK
-524 AIVKDKKM
+524 QLLNTVQ
-532 YDNIMDI
+532 
-539 VKQKMQRSS
+539 QKMQTS
-548 NKAWRQAAKQADT
+548 KDPAWQIATKQADN

-567 YWAEHTFNNKDSLW
+567 YWVEHSFNKKEKFWQRLKKNITNKEATDEELKDLIIRGVHNEINNK
-581 KYLKKAL
+581 
-588 YKNEEDLSDVALKK
+588 
-602 LVQQSLKTT
+602 Q
-611 GLSALVKHQ
+611 
-620 QAYQDVVHLIEKRRY
+620 VVTPL
-635 NKGAIKSYR
+635 A
-644 NWEKAKQQ
+644 
-652 TKTTD
+652 
-657 KAIQYWLS
+657 
-665 HYYDEN
+665 
-671 DRVWQKLKRSL
+671 
-682 DTQGMQINDADIRD
+682 
-696 ILVRGY
+696 
-702 AFKNQPVAS
+702 
-711 SLSDG
+711 DG

-773 GTLYGKLS
+773 GTLYGKLA
-781 SSRLPRLREAANIL
+781 SSRLPRLREAANVL

-802 GHERFGMTQSTEDIK
+802 GHEKYGMTQSTEDIK

-877 TDTLSKYP
+877 ADTLAKYP
-885 AEIVS
+885 ADIVS

-922 LSHDGLFNDDEF
+922 LSHGGLFNDDEF

-954 TKGWDKFQDMLTDY
+954 AKGWDKFQDMLTDY
-968 AKRNANKKVIR
+968 ARRNANRKVIR
-979 EQLEHKAKQDFD
+979 EQLEHKAQQDFD

-1050 TFRDSMASFNHRF
+1050 TFRDNMASFNHRF
-1063 PMDTSAEMDIGNG
+1063 PMDTSTEMDIGNG

-1119 LDTCAQE
+1119 LDTCTQE

-1276 STVADNAYKWT
+1276 STVADSAYKWT

-1323 NGKTFSAFRNPV
+1323 NGKTFSVFRNPV
-1335 SVKKLKAAGVSD
+1335 SAKKLKAVGVSD

-1411 WFTKLFFQFKDF
+1411 WYTKLFFQFKDF

-1434 ALQSHEVDDGL
+1434 ALQSHEVDDGM

-1479 FFDRNLTPQR
+1479 FFDRNLTAQR

-1512 MFTNF
+1512 MFTDF

-1531 RSDMSVSGK
+1531 RSDMTVSGK
-1540 LGRAIG
+1540 LGKAIG

-1553 LDKTAYGAVGAYDLA
+1553 LDKTAYGAAGAYDLA

>member
-71 DGDLWYRPFSS
+71 DGDLWYKPFSS

-103 DATDPV
+103 DATDPI

-160 IPEDNRHPSYV
+160 IPEDNRHPSYF
-171 ERTWEEIKDKF
+171 ERTWEETKDKF

-396 AGVRGKKINALE
+396 TGVRGKKINALE

-446 LADGSKEAQE
+446 LADSSKEAQE

-471 EKLAAHN
+471 EKLASYN
-478 GISLDKKAV
+478 GVSLDKKAV

-511 LVAHEVGVHQGFK
+511 LVAHEVGVHQGLQH
-524 AIVKDKKM
+524 
-532 YDNIMDI
+532 IMPESSYKQI
-539 VKQKMQRSS
+539 LNTVQQKMQTSK
-548 NKAWRQAAKQADT
+548 NPAWQMAAKQANS

-567 YWAEHTFNNKDSLW
+567 YWVEHSFNKKEKFWQRLKKNIINKDTTDEELKDLIIRGVQNEINNKQ
-581 KYLKKAL
+581 
-588 YKNEEDLSDVALKK
+588 VVTP
-602 LVQQSLKTT
+602 LV
-611 GLSALVKHQ
+611 
-620 QAYQDVVHLIEKRRY
+620 
-635 NKGAIKSYR
+635 
-644 NWEKAKQQ
+644 
-652 TKTTD
+652 
-657 KAIQYWLS
+657 
-665 HYYDEN
+665 
-671 DRVWQKLKRSL
+671 
-682 DTQGMQINDADIRD
+682 
-696 ILVRGY
+696 
-702 AFKNQPVAS
+702 
-711 SLSDG
+711 DG

-885 AEIVS
+885 TEIVS

-968 AKRNANKKVIR
+968 ARRNANRKVIR

-991 IARLQYNSKPHG
+991 IVRLQYNSKPHG

-1034 KDRHM
+1034 RDRHM

-1050 TFRDSMASFNHRF
+1050 TFRDNMASFNHRF

-1244 IATKAWHMSSSMT
+1244 ITTKAWHMSSSMT

-1276 STVADNAYKWT
+1276 STVADSAYKWT

-1335 SVKKLKAAGVSD
+1335 SAKKLKAAGVSD

-1411 WFTKLFFQFKDF
+1411 WYTKLFFQFKDF

-1434 ALQSHEVDDGL
+1434 ALQSHEVDDGM

-1479 FFDRNLTPQR
+1479 FFDRNLTAQR

-1512 MFTNF
+1512 MFTDF

-1540 LGRAIG
+1540 LGKAIG

-1553 LDKTAYGAVGAYDLA
+1553 LDKTAYGAAGAYDLA

>member
-71 DGDLWYRPFSS
+71 DGDLWYKPFSS

-160 IPEDNRHPSYV
+160 IPEDNRHPSYF
-171 ERTWEEIKDKF
+171 ERTWEETKDKF

-236 KIAGALAA
+236 KITGALAA

-260 LLYMKQEDMQRRARV
+260 LLHMKQEDMQRRARV

-285 GSVVGALFDPV
+285 GSIAGALFDPV

-307 ALLAKAGKVAA
+307 ALLTKAGKVAA

-478 GISLDKKAV
+478 GVSLDKKAV

-511 LVAHEVGVHQGFK
+511 LVAHEVGVHQGLQHMMPESSYK
-524 AIVKDKKM
+524 QLLNTVQ
-532 YDNIMDI
+532 
-539 VKQKMQRSS
+539 QKMQTS
-548 NKAWRQAAKQADT
+548 KDPAWQIATKQADN

-567 YWAEHTFNNKDSLW
+567 YWVEHSFNKKEKFWQRLKKNITNKEATDEELKDLIIRGVHNEINNK
-581 KYLKKAL
+581 
-588 YKNEEDLSDVALKK
+588 
-602 LVQQSLKTT
+602 Q
-611 GLSALVKHQ
+611 
-620 QAYQDVVHLIEKRRY
+620 VVTPL
-635 NKGAIKSYR
+635 A
-644 NWEKAKQQ
+644 
-652 TKTTD
+652 
-657 KAIQYWLS
+657 
-665 HYYDEN
+665 
-671 DRVWQKLKRSL
+671 
-682 DTQGMQINDADIRD
+682 
-696 ILVRGY
+696 
-702 AFKNQPVAS
+702 
-711 SLSDG
+711 DG

-773 GTLYGKLS
+773 GTLYGKLA
-781 SSRLPRLREAANIL
+781 SSRLPRLREAANVL

-802 GHERFGMTQSTEDIK
+802 GHEKYGMTQSTEDIK

-867 LNENCAALGK
+867 LNKNCAALGK
-877 TDTLSKYP
+877 ADTLAKYP
-885 AEIVS
+885 ADIVS

-922 LSHDGLFNDDEF
+922 LSHGGLFNDDEF

-954 TKGWDKFQDMLTDY
+954 AKGWDKFQDMLTDY
-968 AKRNANKKVIR
+968 ARRNANRKVIR
-979 EQLEHKAKQDFD
+979 EQLEHKAQQDFD

-1050 TFRDSMASFNHRF
+1050 TFRDNMASFNHRF
-1063 PMDTSAEMDIGNG
+1063 PMDTSTEMDIGNG

-1119 LDTCAQE
+1119 LDTCTQE

-1276 STVADNAYKWT
+1276 STVADSAYKWT

-1335 SVKKLKAAGVSD
+1335 SAKKLKAVGVSD

-1411 WFTKLFFQFKDF
+1411 WYTKLFFQFKDF

-1434 ALQSHEVDDGL
+1434 ALQSHEVDDGM

-1479 FFDRNLTPQR
+1479 FFDRNLTAQR

-1503 LSVGTDVAE
+1503 LSVGTDVVE
-1512 MFTNF
+1512 MFTDF

-1531 RSDMSVSGK
+1531 RSDMTVSGK
-1540 LGRAIG
+1540 LGKAIG

-1553 LDKTAYGAVGAYDLA
+1553 LDKTAYGAAGAYDLA

>member
-71 DGDLWYRPFSS
+71 DGDLWYKPFSS

-160 IPEDNRHPSYV
+160 IPEDNRHPSYF
-171 ERTWEEIKDKF
+171 ERTWEETKDKF

-260 LLYMKQEDMQRRARV
+260 LLHMKQEDMQRRTRV

-511 LVAHEVGVHQGFK
+511 LVAHEVGVHQGLQH
-524 AIVKDKKM
+524 
-532 YDNIMDI
+532 IMSESSYKQI
-539 VKQKMQRSS
+539 LNTVQQKMQTSK
-548 NKAWRQAAKQADT
+548 NPAWQMAAKQANS

-567 YWAEHTFNNKDSLW
+567 YWVEHSFNKKEKLWQRLKKNITNKD
-581 KYLKKAL
+581 
-588 YKNEEDLSDVALKK
+588 
-602 LVQQSLKTT
+602 
-611 GLSALVKHQ
+611 
-620 QAYQDVVHLIEKRRY
+620 
-635 NKGAIKSYR
+635 
-644 NWEKAKQQ
+644 
-652 TKTTD
+652 TTD
-657 KAIQYWLS
+657 
-665 HYYDEN
+665 EE
-671 DRVWQKLKRSL
+671 LKDLITRSV
-682 DTQGMQINDADIRD
+682 QNEINRKQVVTPLA
-696 ILVRGY
+696 
-702 AFKNQPVAS
+702 
-711 SLSDG
+711 DG

-759 HFSPGEWLEAGWLP
+759 HFSPGEWLEAGCLP

-954 TKGWDKFQDMLTDY
+954 AKGWDKFQEMLTDY
-968 AKRNANKKVIR
+968 ARRNANRKAIR

-1034 KDRHM
+1034 RDRHM

-1139 ERQKDALRRSIQ
+1139 ERQKAALRRSIQ

-1161 ADMKNW
+1161 ADMKNM

-1276 STVADNAYKWT
+1276 STVADSAYKWT

-1335 SVKKLKAAGVSD
+1335 SAKKLKAAGVSD

-1411 WFTKLFFQFKDF
+1411 WYTKLFFQFKDF

-1434 ALQSHEVDDGL
+1434 ALQSHEVDDGM
-1445 ALMFSMGTNA
+1445 ALMFSMGTNT

-1469 YPNDQAKREA
+1469 YPNDTAKRDA

-1512 MFTNF
+1512 MFTDF

-1540 LGRAIG
+1540 LGKAIG

-1553 LDKTAYGAVGAYDLA
+1553 LDKTAYGAAGAYDLA

>member
-71 DGDLWYRPFSS
+71 DGDLWYKPFSS

-160 IPEDNRHPSYV
+160 IPEDNHHPSYF
-171 ERTWEEIKDKF
+171 ERTWEETKDKF

-197 LWANINAS
+197 LWTNINAS

-260 LLYMKQEDMQRRARV
+260 LLHMKQEDMQRRARV

-285 GSVVGALFDPV
+285 GSIVGALFDPV

-471 EKLAAHN
+471 EKLAAYN

-511 LVAHEVGVHQGFK
+511 LVAHEVGVHQGLQH
-524 AIVKDKKM
+524 
-532 YDNIMDI
+532 IMPESSYKQLLNT
-539 VKQKMQRSS
+539 VQQKMQTS
-548 NKAWRQAAKQADT
+548 KDPAWQIAAKQADN

-567 YWAEHTFNNKDSLW
+567 YWVEHSFNKKEKFWQRLKKNITNKEATDEELKDLIIRGVQNEINNK
-581 KYLKKAL
+581 
-588 YKNEEDLSDVALKK
+588 
-602 LVQQSLKTT
+602 Q
-611 GLSALVKHQ
+611 
-620 QAYQDVVHLIEKRRY
+620 VVTPL
-635 NKGAIKSYR
+635 A
-644 NWEKAKQQ
+644 
-652 TKTTD
+652 
-657 KAIQYWLS
+657 
-665 HYYDEN
+665 
-671 DRVWQKLKRSL
+671 
-682 DTQGMQINDADIRD
+682 
-696 ILVRGY
+696 
-702 AFKNQPVAS
+702 
-711 SLSDG
+711 DG

-773 GTLYGKLS
+773 GTLYGKLA

-826 MYNDFMDDR
+826 MYNDFVDDR

-968 AKRNANKKVIR
+968 ARRNANRKVIR

-1126 LEKSKHILGKGGA
+1126 LEKSKHILGKGGV

-1225 NGELA
+1225 KGELA

-1276 STVADNAYKWT
+1276 STVADSAYKWT

-1335 SVKKLKAAGVSD
+1335 SAKKLKAVGVSD

-1411 WFTKLFFQFKDF
+1411 WYTKLFFQFKDF

-1434 ALQSHEVDDGL
+1434 ALQSHEVDDGM

-1469 YPNDQAKREA
+1469 YPNDTAKRDA
-1479 FFDRNLTPQR
+1479 FFDRNLMPQR

-1503 LSVGTDVAE
+1503 LSVGTDIAE
-1512 MFTNF
+1512 MFTDF

-1531 RSDMSVSGK
+1531 RSDMTVSGK
-1540 LGRAIG
+1540 LGKAIG

-1553 LDKTAYGAVGAYDLA
+1553 LDKTAYGAAGTYDLA

-1611 KPTPKKKVYKQ
+1611 NPTPKKKVYKQ

>member
-71 DGDLWYRPFSS
+71 DGDLWYKPFSS

-160 IPEDNRHPSYV
+160 IPEDNRHPSYF
-171 ERTWEEIKDKF
+171 ERTWEETKDKF

-205 GVSHFLDTYN
+205 GVSHFLDTYK

-222 MVKRELPDTDTQGN
+222 MVKRELPDTDIQGN

-471 EKLAAHN
+471 EKLAAYN

-511 LVAHEVGVHQGFK
+511 LVAHEVGVHQGLQH
-524 AIVKDKKM
+524 
-532 YDNIMDI
+532 IMPESAYKQI
-539 VKQKMQRSS
+539 MNTVQQKMQAS
-548 NKAWRQAAKQADT
+548 KDIAWQTAAKQANS

-567 YWAEHTFNNKDSLW
+567 YWVENSFNKKEKLW
-581 KYLKKAL
+581 QRLKKNITNKEATDEEL
-588 YKNEEDLSDVALKK
+588 KDLITRSVQNEINSK
-602 LVQQSLKTT
+602 Q
-611 GLSALVKHQ
+611 
-620 QAYQDVVHLIEKRRY
+620 VVTPL
-635 NKGAIKSYR
+635 A
-644 NWEKAKQQ
+644 
-652 TKTTD
+652 
-657 KAIQYWLS
+657 
-665 HYYDEN
+665 
-671 DRVWQKLKRSL
+671 
-682 DTQGMQINDADIRD
+682 
-696 ILVRGY
+696 
-702 AFKNQPVAS
+702 
-711 SLSDG
+711 DG

-773 GTLYGKLS
+773 GTLYGKLA

-826 MYNDFMDDR
+826 MYNDFVDDR

-877 TDTLSKYP
+877 ADTLSKYP

-922 LSHDGLFNDDEF
+922 LSHGGLFNDDEF

-968 AKRNANKKVIR
+968 ARRNANRKVIR
-979 EQLEHKAKQDFD
+979 EQLEHKAQQDFD

-1003 PKDVPPVK
+1003 PKDAPPVK
-1011 TDVTDEAVDAWIEE
+1011 TDVTDEVVDAWIEE

-1039 SDMEFMDGDVS
+1039 SDMKFMDGDVS
-1050 TFRDSMASFNHRF
+1050 TFRDNMASFNHRF

-1211 VFGKTLARGWRHMS
+1211 VFGKTLARGWRHIS

-1276 STVADNAYKWT
+1276 STVADSAYKWT
-1287 HRESLLTSTVNQM
+1287 HRESLVTSTVNQM

-1335 SVKKLKAAGVSD
+1335 SAKKLKAAGVSD

-1445 ALMFSMGTNA
+1445 ALMYSMGTNA

-1503 LSVGTDVAE
+1503 LSVGTDAAE
-1512 MFTNF
+1512 MFTDF

-1531 RSDMSVSGK
+1531 YSDMTVGGK
-1540 LGRAIG
+1540 FGKMIG
-1546 QAPAIGV
+1546 QTPAVGV
-1553 LDKTAYGAVGAYDLA
+1553 LDKTTYGTIGAYNLA

-1596 SLIKDKVNIKKPKTK
+1596 SLIKDNLKLKKPR
-1611 KPTPKKKVYKQ
+1611 PKKMAPKKREHKQ
-1622 KGLLEKLTGG
+1622 KGLLDKLKG

>member
-160 IPEDNRHPSYV
+160 IPEDNRHPSYF
-171 ERTWEEIKDKF
+171 ERTWEETKDKF

-260 LLYMKQEDMQRRARV
+260 LLHMKQEDMQRRARV

-285 GSVVGALFDPV
+285 GSIVGALFDPV

-471 EKLAAHN
+471 EKLAAYN

-511 LVAHEVGVHQGFK
+511 LVAHEVGVHQGLQHMMPENSYK
-524 AIVKDKKM
+524 QLLNTVQ
-532 YDNIMDI
+532 
-539 VKQKMQRSS
+539 QKMQTS
-548 NKAWRQAAKQADT
+548 KDPAWQIAAKQADN

-567 YWAEHTFNNKDSLW
+567 YWVEHSFNKKEKFWQRLKKNITNKEATDEELKDLIIRGVQNEINNK
-581 KYLKKAL
+581 
-588 YKNEEDLSDVALKK
+588 
-602 LVQQSLKTT
+602 Q
-611 GLSALVKHQ
+611 
-620 QAYQDVVHLIEKRRY
+620 VVTPL
-635 NKGAIKSYR
+635 
-644 NWEKAKQQ
+644 
-652 TKTTD
+652 T
-657 KAIQYWLS
+657 
-665 HYYDEN
+665 
-671 DRVWQKLKRSL
+671 
-682 DTQGMQINDADIRD
+682 
-696 ILVRGY
+696 
-702 AFKNQPVAS
+702 
-711 SLSDG
+711 DG

-867 LNENCAALGK
+867 FNENCAALGK

-954 TKGWDKFQDMLTDY
+954 AKGWDKFQDMLTDY
-968 AKRNANKKVIR
+968 ARRNANRKVIR
-979 EQLEHKAKQDFD
+979 EQLEHKAQQDFD

-1034 KDRHM
+1034 RDRHM

-1050 TFRDSMASFNHRF
+1050 TFRDNMASFNHRF

-1119 LDTCAQE
+1119 LDTCVQE

-1276 STVADNAYKWT
+1276 STVADSAYKWT

-1335 SVKKLKAAGVSD
+1335 SAKKLKAAGVSD

-1411 WFTKLFFQFKDF
+1411 WYTKLFFQFKDF

-1434 ALQSHEVDDGL
+1434 ALQSHEVDDGM

-1469 YPNDQAKREA
+1469 YPNDTAKRDA

-1512 MFTNF
+1512 MFTDF

-1540 LGRAIG
+1540 LGKAIG

-1553 LDKTAYGAVGAYDLA
+1553 LDKTAYGAAGAYDLA

-1596 SLIKDKVNIKKPKTK
+1596 SLIKDKANIKKPKTK
-1611 KPTPKKKVYKQ
+1611 KPTPKKKAYKQ

>member
-71 DGDLWYRPFSS
+71 DGDLWYKPFSS

-160 IPEDNRHPSYV
+160 IPEDNRHPSYF
-171 ERTWEEIKDKF
+171 ERTWEETKDKF

-236 KIAGALAA
+236 KITGALAA

-260 LLYMKQEDMQRRARV
+260 LLHMKQEDMQRRARV

-285 GSVVGALFDPV
+285 GSIAGALFDPV

-307 ALLAKAGKVAA
+307 ALLTKAGKVAA

-374 ASAAFLGGAI
+374 ASAAFLGGVI

-478 GISLDKKAV
+478 GVSLDKKAV

-511 LVAHEVGVHQGFK
+511 LVAHEVGVHQGLQHMMPESSYK
-524 AIVKDKKM
+524 QLLNTVQ
-532 YDNIMDI
+532 
-539 VKQKMQRSS
+539 QKMQTS
-548 NKAWRQAAKQADT
+548 KDPAWQIATKQADN

-567 YWAEHTFNNKDSLW
+567 YWVEHSFNKKEKFWQRLKKNITNKEATDEELKDLIIRGVHNEINNK
-581 KYLKKAL
+581 
-588 YKNEEDLSDVALKK
+588 
-602 LVQQSLKTT
+602 Q
-611 GLSALVKHQ
+611 
-620 QAYQDVVHLIEKRRY
+620 VVTPL
-635 NKGAIKSYR
+635 A
-644 NWEKAKQQ
+644 
-652 TKTTD
+652 
-657 KAIQYWLS
+657 
-665 HYYDEN
+665 
-671 DRVWQKLKRSL
+671 
-682 DTQGMQINDADIRD
+682 
-696 ILVRGY
+696 
-702 AFKNQPVAS
+702 
-711 SLSDG
+711 DG

-773 GTLYGKLS
+773 GTLYGKLA
-781 SSRLPRLREAANIL
+781 SSRLPRLREAANVL

-802 GHERFGMTQSTEDIK
+802 GHEKYGMTQSTEDIK

-877 TDTLSKYP
+877 ADTLAKYP
-885 AEIVS
+885 ADIVS

-922 LSHDGLFNDDEF
+922 LSHGGLFNDDEF

-954 TKGWDKFQDMLTDY
+954 AKGWDKFQDMLTDY
-968 AKRNANKKVIR
+968 ARRNANRKVIR
-979 EQLEHKAKQDFD
+979 EQLEHKAQQDFD

-1050 TFRDSMASFNHRF
+1050 TFRDNMASFNHRF
-1063 PMDTSAEMDIGNG
+1063 PMDTSTEMDIGNG

-1119 LDTCAQE
+1119 LDTCTQE

-1276 STVADNAYKWT
+1276 STVADSAYKWT

-1323 NGKTFSAFRNPV
+1323 NGKTFSVFRNPV
-1335 SVKKLKAAGVSD
+1335 SAKKLKAAGVSD

-1360 VPQDQVAAS
+1360 VPQDQVASS
-1369 MDKWMQESPDTFTL
+1369 MDKWMQEAPDTYTL

-1434 ALQSHEVDDGL
+1434 ALQSHEVDDGM

-1479 FFDRNLTPQR
+1479 FFDRNLTAQR

-1512 MFTNF
+1512 MTTGF
-1517 QGFRTTVDNTYKKP
+1517 QGFRTTVDNTYKKSY
-1531 RSDMSVSGK
+1531 SDMSVGGK
-1540 LGRAIG
+1540 AGKFFG
-1546 QAPAIGV
+1546 QAPAAGV
-1553 LDKTAYGAVGAYDLA
+1553 IDKTTYGTIGAYNLA

>member
-71 DGDLWYRPFSS
+71 DGDLWYKPFSS

-160 IPEDNRHPSYV
+160 IPEDNRHPSYF
-171 ERTWEEIKDKF
+171 ERTWEETKDKF

-205 GVSHFLDTYN
+205 GVSHFLDIYN

-260 LLYMKQEDMQRRARV
+260 LLHMKQEDMQRRARV

-408 DTIEQTKRTIVAQAE
+408 DTIEQTKRTVVAQAE
-423 DYVSPMSHKGQVV
+423 DYVSSMSHKGQVV
-436 DYLSKVNQRR
+436 EYLSKVNQRR
-446 LADGSKEAQE
+446 LADSSKEAQE

-471 EKLAAHN
+471 EKLASYN

-511 LVAHEVGVHQGFK
+511 LVAHEVGVHQGLQH
-524 AIVKDKKM
+524 
-532 YDNIMDI
+532 IMPESAYKQI
-539 VKQKMQRSS
+539 MNTVQQKMQAS
-548 NKAWRQAAKQADT
+548 KDIAWQTAAKQANS

-567 YWAEHTFNNKDSLW
+567 YWVENSFNKKEKLWQRLKKNITNKD
-581 KYLKKAL
+581 
-588 YKNEEDLSDVALKK
+588 
-602 LVQQSLKTT
+602 
-611 GLSALVKHQ
+611 
-620 QAYQDVVHLIEKRRY
+620 
-635 NKGAIKSYR
+635 
-644 NWEKAKQQ
+644 
-652 TKTTD
+652 TTD
-657 KAIQYWLS
+657 
-665 HYYDEN
+665 EE
-671 DRVWQKLKRSL
+671 LKDLITRSV
-682 DTQGMQINDADIRD
+682 QNEINSKQVVTPLA
-696 ILVRGY
+696 
-702 AFKNQPVAS
+702 
-711 SLSDG
+711 DG

-773 GTLYGKLS
+773 GTLYGKLA

-885 AEIVS
+885 TEIVS

-954 TKGWDKFQDMLTDY
+954 AKGWDKFQDMLTDY
-968 AKRNANKKVIR
+968 ARRNANRKVIR

-1011 TDVTDEAVDAWIEE
+1011 TDVTDEAVGAWIEE

-1139 ERQKDALRRSIQ
+1139 DRQEDALRRSIQ

-1161 ADMKNW
+1161 ADMKNM

-1276 STVADNAYKWT
+1276 STVADSAYKWT

-1335 SVKKLKAAGVSD
+1335 SAKKLKAAGVSD

-1479 FFDRNLTPQR
+1479 FFDKNLTAQR

-1512 MFTNF
+1512 MTTGF

-1531 RSDMSVSGK
+1531 YSDMSVGGK
-1540 LGRAIG
+1540 AGKFFG
-1546 QAPAIGV
+1546 QAPAAGV
-1553 LDKTAYGAVGAYDLA
+1553 IDKTTYGTIGAYNLA

-1596 SLIKDKVNIKKPKTK
+1596 SLIKDNLNLKKPR
-1611 KPTPKKKVYKQ
+1611 PKKVAPKKREHKQ

>member
-71 DGDLWYRPFSS
+71 DGDLWYKPFSS

-129 SGLTSALGVSPDFQ
+129 SGLTRALGVSPDFQ

-160 IPEDNRHPSYV
+160 IPEDNRHPSYF
-171 ERTWEEIKDKF
+171 ERTWEETKDKF

-471 EKLAAHN
+471 EKLAAYN

-511 LVAHEVGVHQGFK
+511 LVAHEVGVHQGLQH
-524 AIVKDKKM
+524 
-532 YDNIMDI
+532 IMPESSYKQLLNT
-539 VKQKMQRSS
+539 VQQKMQTS
-548 NKAWRQAAKQADT
+548 KDPAWQIAAKQADN

-567 YWAEHTFNNKDSLW
+567 YWVEHSFNKKEKFWQRLKKNITNKEATDEELKDLIIRGVQNEINNK
-581 KYLKKAL
+581 
-588 YKNEEDLSDVALKK
+588 
-602 LVQQSLKTT
+602 Q
-611 GLSALVKHQ
+611 
-620 QAYQDVVHLIEKRRY
+620 VVTPL
-635 NKGAIKSYR
+635 A
-644 NWEKAKQQ
+644 
-652 TKTTD
+652 
-657 KAIQYWLS
+657 
-665 HYYDEN
+665 
-671 DRVWQKLKRSL
+671 
-682 DTQGMQINDADIRD
+682 
-696 ILVRGY
+696 
-702 AFKNQPVAS
+702 
-711 SLSDG
+711 DG

-773 GTLYGKLS
+773 GTLYGKLA

-885 AEIVS
+885 TEIVS
-890 LARRMKAIRK
+890 LARHMKAIRK

-954 TKGWDKFQDMLTDY
+954 AKGWDKFQEMLTDY
-968 AKRNANKKVIR
+968 ARRNANRKVIR

-1034 KDRHM
+1034 RDRHM
-1039 SDMEFMDGDVS
+1039 SDMEFMNGDVS

-1161 ADMKNW
+1161 ADMKNM

-1198 AYSGFHSLLSGIP
+1198 AYSGFYSLLSGIP

-1276 STVADNAYKWT
+1276 STVADSAYKWT

-1335 SVKKLKAAGVSD
+1335 SAKKLKAAGVSD

-1411 WFTKLFFQFKDF
+1411 WYTKLFFQFKDF

-1434 ALQSHEVDDGL
+1434 ALQSHEVDDGM

-1469 YPNDQAKREA
+1469 YPNDTAKRDA

-1512 MFTNF
+1512 MFTDF

-1531 RSDMSVSGK
+1531 RSDMPVSGK
-1540 LGRAIG
+1540 LGKAIG

-1553 LDKTAYGAVGAYDLA
+1553 LDKTAYGAAGAYDLA

-1611 KPTPKKKVYKQ
+1611 KPTPKKKAYKQ

>member
-160 IPEDNRHPSYV
+160 IPEDNRHPSYF
-171 ERTWEEIKDKF
+171 ERTWEETKDKF

-260 LLYMKQEDMQRRARV
+260 LLHMKQEDMQRRARV

-285 GSVVGALFDPV
+285 GSIVGALFDPV

-471 EKLAAHN
+471 EKLAAYN

-511 LVAHEVGVHQGFK
+511 LVAHEVGVHQGLQH
-524 AIVKDKKM
+524 
-532 YDNIMDI
+532 IMPESSYKQLLNT
-539 VKQKMQRSS
+539 VQQKMQTS
-548 NKAWRQAAKQADT
+548 KDPAWQIAAKQADN

-567 YWAEHTFNNKDSLW
+567 YWVEHSFNKKEKFWQRLKKNITNKEATDEELKDLIIRGVQNEINNK
-581 KYLKKAL
+581 
-588 YKNEEDLSDVALKK
+588 
-602 LVQQSLKTT
+602 Q
-611 GLSALVKHQ
+611 
-620 QAYQDVVHLIEKRRY
+620 VVTPL
-635 NKGAIKSYR
+635 A
-644 NWEKAKQQ
+644 
-652 TKTTD
+652 
-657 KAIQYWLS
+657 
-665 HYYDEN
+665 
-671 DRVWQKLKRSL
+671 
-682 DTQGMQINDADIRD
+682 
-696 ILVRGY
+696 
-702 AFKNQPVAS
+702 
-711 SLSDG
+711 DG
-716 SNVVMDIHYSKDNML
+716 SNVVMDIHYSKNNML

-773 GTLYGKLS
+773 GTLYGKLA

-826 MYNDFMDDR
+826 MYNDFVDDR

-877 TDTLSKYP
+877 ADTLSKCP

-900 DMMEFGAAEGE
+900 DMMEFGVAEGE

-954 TKGWDKFQDMLTDY
+954 AKGWDKFQDMLTDY
-968 AKRNANKKVIR
+968 AKRNANRKVIR

-991 IARLQYNSKPHG
+991 IARLKYNSKPHG

-1011 TDVTDEAVDAWIEE
+1011 TDVTDEVVDAWIEE

-1034 KDRHM
+1034 RDRHM

-1050 TFRDSMASFNHRF
+1050 TFRDNMASFNHRF

-1244 IATKAWHMSSSMT
+1244 IVTKAWHMSSSMT

-1276 STVADNAYKWT
+1276 STVADSAYKWT

-1335 SVKKLKAAGVSD
+1335 SAKKLKAVGVSD

-1434 ALQSHEVDDGL
+1434 ALQSHEVDDGM

-1512 MFTNF
+1512 MTTGF

-1531 RSDMSVSGK
+1531 YSDMSVGGK
-1540 LGRAIG
+1540 AGKFFG
-1546 QAPAIGV
+1546 QAPAAGV
-1553 LDKTAYGAVGAYDLA
+1553 IDKTTYGTIGAYNLA

-1596 SLIKDKVNIKKPKTK
+1596 SLIKDNLNLKKPR
-1611 KPTPKKKVYKQ
+1611 PKKVAPKKREHKQ

>member
-71 DGDLWYRPFSS
+71 DGDLWYKPFSS

-160 IPEDNRHPSYV
+160 IPEDNRHPSYF
-171 ERTWEEIKDKF
+171 ERTWEETKDKF

-236 KIAGALAA
+236 KITGALAA

-260 LLYMKQEDMQRRARV
+260 LLHMKQEDMQRRARV

-285 GSVVGALFDPV
+285 GSIAGALFDPV

-307 ALLAKAGKVAA
+307 ALLTKAGKVAA

-478 GISLDKKAV
+478 GVSLDKKAV

-511 LVAHEVGVHQGFK
+511 LVAHEVGVHQGLQHMMPESSYK
-524 AIVKDKKM
+524 QLLNTVQ
-532 YDNIMDI
+532 
-539 VKQKMQRSS
+539 QKMQTS
-548 NKAWRQAAKQADT
+548 KDPAWQIATKQADN

-567 YWAEHTFNNKDSLW
+567 YWVEHSFNKKEKFWQRLKKNITNKEATDEELKDLIIRGVHNEINNK
-581 KYLKKAL
+581 
-588 YKNEEDLSDVALKK
+588 
-602 LVQQSLKTT
+602 Q
-611 GLSALVKHQ
+611 
-620 QAYQDVVHLIEKRRY
+620 VVTPL
-635 NKGAIKSYR
+635 A
-644 NWEKAKQQ
+644 
-652 TKTTD
+652 
-657 KAIQYWLS
+657 
-665 HYYDEN
+665 
-671 DRVWQKLKRSL
+671 
-682 DTQGMQINDADIRD
+682 
-696 ILVRGY
+696 
-702 AFKNQPVAS
+702 
-711 SLSDG
+711 DG

-773 GTLYGKLS
+773 GTLYGKLA
-781 SSRLPRLREAANIL
+781 SSRLPRLREAANVL

-802 GHERFGMTQSTEDIK
+802 GHEKYGMTQSTEDIK

-877 TDTLSKYP
+877 ADTLAKYP
-885 AEIVS
+885 ADIVS

-922 LSHDGLFNDDEF
+922 LSHGGLFNDDEF

-954 TKGWDKFQDMLTDY
+954 AKGWDKFQDMLTDY
-968 AKRNANKKVIR
+968 ARRNANRKVIR
-979 EQLEHKAKQDFD
+979 EQLEHKAQQDFD

-1050 TFRDSMASFNHRF
+1050 TFRDNMASFNHRF
-1063 PMDTSAEMDIGNG
+1063 PMDTSTEMDIGNG

-1119 LDTCAQE
+1119 LDTCTQE

-1244 IATKAWHMSSSMT
+1244 IATKAWHMSSYMT

-1276 STVADNAYKWT
+1276 STVADSAYKWT

-1335 SVKKLKAAGVSD
+1335 SAKKLKAVGVSD

-1411 WFTKLFFQFKDF
+1411 WYTKLFFQFKDF

-1434 ALQSHEVDDGL
+1434 ALQSHEVDDGM

-1479 FFDRNLTPQR
+1479 FFDRNLTAQR

-1512 MFTNF
+1512 MFTDF

-1531 RSDMSVSGK
+1531 RSDMTVSGK
-1540 LGRAIG
+1540 LGKAIG

-1553 LDKTAYGAVGAYDLA
+1553 LDKTAYGAAGAYDLA

>member
-160 IPEDNRHPSYV
+160 IPEDNRHPSYF
-171 ERTWEEIKDKF
+171 ERTWEETKDKF

-260 LLYMKQEDMQRRARV
+260 LLHMKQEDMQRRARV

-285 GSVVGALFDPV
+285 GSIVGALFDPV

-471 EKLAAHN
+471 EKLAAYN

-511 LVAHEVGVHQGFK
+511 LVAHEVGVHQGLQH
-524 AIVKDKKM
+524 
-532 YDNIMDI
+532 IMPESSYKQLLNT
-539 VKQKMQRSS
+539 VQQKMQTS
-548 NKAWRQAAKQADT
+548 KDPAWQIAAKQADN

-567 YWAEHTFNNKDSLW
+567 YWVEHSFNKKEKFWQRLKKNITNKEATDEELKDLIIRGVQNEINNK
-581 KYLKKAL
+581 
-588 YKNEEDLSDVALKK
+588 
-602 LVQQSLKTT
+602 Q
-611 GLSALVKHQ
+611 
-620 QAYQDVVHLIEKRRY
+620 VVTPL
-635 NKGAIKSYR
+635 A
-644 NWEKAKQQ
+644 
-652 TKTTD
+652 
-657 KAIQYWLS
+657 
-665 HYYDEN
+665 
-671 DRVWQKLKRSL
+671 
-682 DTQGMQINDADIRD
+682 
-696 ILVRGY
+696 
-702 AFKNQPVAS
+702 
-711 SLSDG
+711 DG
-716 SNVVMDIHYSKDNML
+716 SNVVMDIHYSKNNML

-773 GTLYGKLS
+773 GTLYGKLA

-826 MYNDFMDDR
+826 MYNDFVDDR

-877 TDTLSKYP
+877 ADTLSKCP

-900 DMMEFGAAEGE
+900 DMMEFGTAEGE

-954 TKGWDKFQDMLTDY
+954 TKGWDKFQEMLTDY

-1011 TDVTDEAVDAWIEE
+1011 TDVTDEMVDAWIEE

-1034 KDRHM
+1034 RDRHM

-1276 STVADNAYKWT
+1276 STVADSAYKWT

-1323 NGKTFSAFRNPV
+1323 NGKTFSVFRNPV
-1335 SVKKLKAAGVSD
+1335 SAKKLKAAGVSD
-1347 TVSMKRDIKKYLD
+1347 TVSMKWDIKKYLD

-1434 ALQSHEVDDGL
+1434 ALQSHEVDDGM

-1469 YPNDQAKREA
+1469 YPNDTAKRDA

-1512 MFTNF
+1512 MFTDF

-1540 LGRAIG
+1540 LGKAIG

-1553 LDKTAYGAVGAYDLA
+1553 LDKTAYGAAGAYDLA

>member
-71 DGDLWYRPFSS
+71 DGDLWYKPFSS

-160 IPEDNRHPSYV
+160 IPEDNRHPSYF
-171 ERTWEEIKDKF
+171 ERTWEETKDKF

-236 KIAGALAA
+236 KITGALAA

-260 LLYMKQEDMQRRARV
+260 LLHMKQEDMQRRARV

-285 GSVVGALFDPV
+285 GSIAGALFDPV

-307 ALLAKAGKVAA
+307 ALLTKAGKVAA

-408 DTIEQTKRTIVAQAE
+408 DTIEQTKRIIVAQAE

-478 GISLDKKAV
+478 GVSLDKKAV

-492 ASGVSV
+492 ASEVSV

-511 LVAHEVGVHQGFK
+511 LVAHEVGVHQGLQHMMPESSYK
-524 AIVKDKKM
+524 QLLNTVQ
-532 YDNIMDI
+532 
-539 VKQKMQRSS
+539 QKMQTS
-548 NKAWRQAAKQADT
+548 KDPAWQIATKQADN

-567 YWAEHTFNNKDSLW
+567 YWVEHSFNKKKKFWQRLKKNITNKEATDEELKDLIIRGVHNEINNK
-581 KYLKKAL
+581 
-588 YKNEEDLSDVALKK
+588 
-602 LVQQSLKTT
+602 Q
-611 GLSALVKHQ
+611 
-620 QAYQDVVHLIEKRRY
+620 VVTPL
-635 NKGAIKSYR
+635 A
-644 NWEKAKQQ
+644 
-652 TKTTD
+652 
-657 KAIQYWLS
+657 
-665 HYYDEN
+665 
-671 DRVWQKLKRSL
+671 
-682 DTQGMQINDADIRD
+682 
-696 ILVRGY
+696 
-702 AFKNQPVAS
+702 
-711 SLSDG
+711 DG

-773 GTLYGKLS
+773 GTLYGKLA
-781 SSRLPRLREAANIL
+781 SSRLPRLREAANVL

-802 GHERFGMTQSTEDIK
+802 GHEKYGMTQSTEDIK

-877 TDTLSKYP
+877 ADTLAKYP
-885 AEIVS
+885 ADIVS

-922 LSHDGLFNDDEF
+922 LSHGGLFNDDEF

-954 TKGWDKFQDMLTDY
+954 AKGWDKFQEMLTDY

-991 IARLQYNSKPHG
+991 IAHLQYNSKPHG

-1034 KDRHM
+1034 RDRHM

-1179 ANVGGNMTFAQT
+1179 ANVGGNLTFAQT

-1211 VFGKTLARGWRHMS
+1211 VFGKTLARGWQHMS

-1276 STVADNAYKWT
+1276 STVADSAYKWT

-1323 NGKTFSAFRNPV
+1323 NGKTFSVFRNPV
-1335 SVKKLKAAGVSD
+1335 SAKKLKAAGVSD

-1360 VPQDQVAAS
+1360 VSQDQVAAS

-1411 WFTKLFFQFKDF
+1411 WYTKLFFQFKDF

-1434 ALQSHEVDDGL
+1434 ALQSHEVDDGM

-1469 YPNDQAKREA
+1469 YPNDTAKREA

-1512 MFTNF
+1512 MFTDF

-1540 LGRAIG
+1540 LGKAIG

-1553 LDKTAYGAVGAYDLA
+1553 LDKTAYGAAGAYDLA

-1611 KPTPKKKVYKQ
+1611 KPTPKKKAYKQ

>member
-160 IPEDNRHPSYV
+160 IPEDNRHPSYF
-171 ERTWEEIKDKF
+171 ERTWEETKDKF

-260 LLYMKQEDMQRRARV
+260 LLHMKQEDMQRRARV

-285 GSVVGALFDPV
+285 GSIVGALFDPV

-471 EKLAAHN
+471 EKLAAYN

-511 LVAHEVGVHQGFK
+511 LVAHEVGVHQGLQH
-524 AIVKDKKM
+524 
-532 YDNIMDI
+532 IMPESSYKQLLNT
-539 VKQKMQRSS
+539 VQQKMQTS
-548 NKAWRQAAKQADT
+548 KDPAWQIAAKQADN

-567 YWAEHTFNNKDSLW
+567 YWVEHSFNKKEKFWQRLKKNITNKEATDEELKDLIIRGVQNEINNK
-581 KYLKKAL
+581 
-588 YKNEEDLSDVALKK
+588 
-602 LVQQSLKTT
+602 Q
-611 GLSALVKHQ
+611 
-620 QAYQDVVHLIEKRRY
+620 VVTPL
-635 NKGAIKSYR
+635 A
-644 NWEKAKQQ
+644 
-652 TKTTD
+652 
-657 KAIQYWLS
+657 
-665 HYYDEN
+665 
-671 DRVWQKLKRSL
+671 
-682 DTQGMQINDADIRD
+682 
-696 ILVRGY
+696 
-702 AFKNQPVAS
+702 
-711 SLSDG
+711 DG
-716 SNVVMDIHYSKDNML
+716 SNVVMDIHYSKNNML

-773 GTLYGKLS
+773 GTLYGKLA

-826 MYNDFMDDR
+826 MYNDFVDDR

-877 TDTLSKYP
+877 ADTLSKCP

-900 DMMEFGAAEGE
+900 DMMEFGVEEGE

-954 TKGWDKFQDMLTDY
+954 AKGWDKFQDMLTDY
-968 AKRNANKKVIR
+968 AKRNANRKVIR

-991 IARLQYNSKPHG
+991 IARLKYNSKPHG

-1011 TDVTDEAVDAWIEE
+1011 TDVTDEVVDAWIEE

-1034 KDRHM
+1034 RDRHM

-1050 TFRDSMASFNHRF
+1050 TFRDNMASFNHRF

-1167 NLLSNMIRKHSY
+1167 NPLSNMIRKHSY

-1276 STVADNAYKWT
+1276 STVADSAYKWT

-1335 SVKKLKAAGVSD
+1335 SAKKLKAVGVSD

-1411 WFTKLFFQFKDF
+1411 WYTKLFFQFKDF

-1434 ALQSHEVDDGL
+1434 ALQSHEVDDGM

-1479 FFDRNLTPQR
+1479 FFDRNLTAQR

-1512 MFTNF
+1512 MFTDF

-1531 RSDMSVSGK
+1531 RSDMTVSGK
-1540 LGRAIG
+1540 LGKAIG

-1553 LDKTAYGAVGAYDLA
+1553 LDKTAYGAAGAYDLA

>member
-71 DGDLWYRPFSS
+71 DGDLWYKPFSS

-160 IPEDNRHPSYV
+160 IPEDNRHPSYF
-171 ERTWEEIKDKF
+171 ERTWEETKDKF

-236 KIAGALAA
+236 KITGALAA

-260 LLYMKQEDMQRRARV
+260 LLHMKQEDMQRRARV

-285 GSVVGALFDPV
+285 GSIAGALFDPV

-307 ALLAKAGKVAA
+307 ALLTKAGKVAA

-471 EKLAAHN
+471 EKLAAYN
-478 GISLDKKAV
+478 GVSLDKKAA

-511 LVAHEVGVHQGFK
+511 LVAHEVGVHQGLQHMMPESSYK
-524 AIVKDKKM
+524 QLLNTVQ
-532 YDNIMDI
+532 
-539 VKQKMQRSS
+539 QKMQTS
-548 NKAWRQAAKQADT
+548 KDPAWQIAAKQADN

-567 YWAEHTFNNKDSLW
+567 YWVEHSFNKKEKFWQRLKKNITNKEATDEELKDLIIRGVQNEINNK
-581 KYLKKAL
+581 
-588 YKNEEDLSDVALKK
+588 
-602 LVQQSLKTT
+602 Q
-611 GLSALVKHQ
+611 
-620 QAYQDVVHLIEKRRY
+620 VVTPL
-635 NKGAIKSYR
+635 A
-644 NWEKAKQQ
+644 
-652 TKTTD
+652 
-657 KAIQYWLS
+657 
-665 HYYDEN
+665 
-671 DRVWQKLKRSL
+671 
-682 DTQGMQINDADIRD
+682 
-696 ILVRGY
+696 
-702 AFKNQPVAS
+702 
-711 SLSDG
+711 DG

-885 AEIVS
+885 ADIVS
-890 LARRMKAIRK
+890 LARRMKALRK

-934 YRIVDMDKM
+934 YRVVNMDKM

-954 TKGWDKFQDMLTDY
+954 SKGWDKFQEMLTDY

-991 IARLQYNSKPHG
+991 IARIQYNSKPHG

-1034 KDRHM
+1034 RDRHM

-1050 TFRDSMASFNHRF
+1050 TFRDNMASFNHRF

-1161 ADMKNW
+1161 ADMKNM

-1276 STVADNAYKWT
+1276 STVADSAYKWT

-1335 SVKKLKAAGVSD
+1335 SAKKLKAAGVSD

-1360 VPQDQVAAS
+1360 VPQDQVSTS

-1411 WFTKLFFQFKDF
+1411 WYTKLFFQFKDF

-1434 ALQSHEVDDGL
+1434 ALQSHEVDDGM

-1469 YPNDQAKREA
+1469 YPNDTAKRDA

-1512 MFTNF
+1512 MFTDF

-1540 LGRAIG
+1540 LGKAIG

-1553 LDKTAYGAVGAYDLA
+1553 LDKTAYGVTGAYDLA

>member
-471 EKLAAHN
+471 EKLAAYN
-478 GISLDKKAV
+478 GVSLDKKAV

-511 LVAHEVGVHQGFK
+511 LVAHEVGVHQGLQH
-524 AIVKDKKM
+524 
-532 YDNIMDI
+532 IMPESSYKQLLNT
-539 VKQKMQRSS
+539 VQQKMQTS
-548 NKAWRQAAKQADT
+548 KDPAWQIAAKQADN

-567 YWAEHTFNNKDSLW
+567 YWVEHSFNKKEKFW
-581 KYLKKAL
+581 QRLKKNITNKEATDEEL
-588 YKNEEDLSDVALKK
+588 KDLIIRGVQNEINKK
-602 LVQQSLKTT
+602 Q
-611 GLSALVKHQ
+611 
-620 QAYQDVVHLIEKRRY
+620 VVTPL
-635 NKGAIKSYR
+635 
-644 NWEKAKQQ
+644 
-652 TKTTD
+652 T
-657 KAIQYWLS
+657 
-665 HYYDEN
+665 
-671 DRVWQKLKRSL
+671 
-682 DTQGMQINDADIRD
+682 
-696 ILVRGY
+696 
-702 AFKNQPVAS
+702 
-711 SLSDG
+711 DG

-731 TPVHETFMDTKGAVS
+731 TPVHETFMDTKEAVS

-773 GTLYGKLS
+773 GTLYGKLA

-795 LHDAQMR
+795 LHDARMR

-826 MYNDFMDDR
+826 MYNDFLDDR

-877 TDTLSKYP
+877 IDTLSKYP

-968 AKRNANKKVIR
+968 ARRNANRKVIR
-979 EQLEHKAKQDFD
+979 EQLEHKAQQDFD

-1003 PKDVPPVK
+1003 PKDAPPVK
-1011 TDVTDEAVDAWIEE
+1011 TDVTDEVVDAWIEE

-1050 TFRDSMASFNHRF
+1050 TFRDNMASFNHRF

-1276 STVADNAYKWT
+1276 STVADSAYKWA

-1335 SVKKLKAAGVSD
+1335 SAKKLKAAGVSD

-1469 YPNDQAKREA
+1469 YPNDTAKREA

-1512 MFTNF
+1512 MTTGF

-1531 RSDMSVSGK
+1531 YSDMSVGGK
-1540 LGRAIG
+1540 AGKFIG
-1546 QAPAIGV
+1546 QAPAAGV
-1553 LDKTAYGAVGAYDLA
+1553 IDKTTYGTIGAYNLA

-1596 SLIKDKVNIKKPKTK
+1596 SLIKDNLNLKKPR
-1611 KPTPKKKVYKQ
+1611 PKKVAPKKREHKQ

>member
-71 DGDLWYRPFSS
+71 DGDLWYKPFSS

-116 NGGYYGASVEEYA
+116 NGGYYGASIEEYA

-160 IPEDNRHPSYV
+160 IPEDNRHPSYF
-171 ERTWEEIKDKF
+171 ERTWEETKDKF

-252 SSAEALQE
+252 SSPEALQE
-260 LLYMKQEDMQRRARV
+260 LLYMKQEDLQRRARV

-471 EKLAAHN
+471 EKLAAYN
-478 GISLDKKAV
+478 GVSLDKKAV

-511 LVAHEVGVHQGFK
+511 LVAHEVGVHQGLQH
-524 AIVKDKKM
+524 
-532 YDNIMDI
+532 IMPESSYKQLLNT
-539 VKQKMQRSS
+539 VQQKMQTS
-548 NKAWRQAAKQADT
+548 KDPAWQIAAKQADN

-567 YWAEHTFNNKDSLW
+567 YWVEHSFNKKEKFW
-581 KYLKKAL
+581 QRLKKNITNKEATDEEL
-588 YKNEEDLSDVALKK
+588 KDLIIRGVQNEINKK
-602 LVQQSLKTT
+602 Q
-611 GLSALVKHQ
+611 
-620 QAYQDVVHLIEKRRY
+620 VVTPL
-635 NKGAIKSYR
+635 
-644 NWEKAKQQ
+644 
-652 TKTTD
+652 T
-657 KAIQYWLS
+657 
-665 HYYDEN
+665 
-671 DRVWQKLKRSL
+671 
-682 DTQGMQINDADIRD
+682 
-696 ILVRGY
+696 
-702 AFKNQPVAS
+702 
-711 SLSDG
+711 DG

-731 TPVHETFMDTKGAVS
+731 TPVHETFMDTKEAVS

-773 GTLYGKLS
+773 GTLYGKLA

-795 LHDAQMR
+795 LHDARMR

-826 MYNDFMDDR
+826 MYNDFLDDR

-877 TDTLSKYP
+877 ADTLSKYP

-922 LSHDGLFNDDEF
+922 LSHGGLFNDDEF

-968 AKRNANKKVIR
+968 ARRNANRKVIR
-979 EQLEHKAKQDFD
+979 EQLEHKAQQDFD

-1003 PKDVPPVK
+1003 PKDAPPVK
-1011 TDVTDEAVDAWIEE
+1011 TDVTDEVVDAWIEE

-1050 TFRDSMASFNHRF
+1050 TFRDNMASFNHRF

-1276 STVADNAYKWT
+1276 STVADSAYKWT

-1323 NGKTFSAFRNPV
+1323 NGKTFSVFRNPV
-1335 SVKKLKAAGVSD
+1335 SAKKLKAAGVSD

-1434 ALQSHEVDDGL
+1434 ALQSHEVDDGM

-1469 YPNDQAKREA
+1469 YPNDTAKRDA

-1512 MFTNF
+1512 MTTGF

-1531 RSDMSVSGK
+1531 YSDMSVGGK
-1540 LGRAIG
+1540 AGKFIG
-1546 QAPAIGV
+1546 QAPAAGV
-1553 LDKTAYGAVGAYDLA
+1553 IDKTTYGTIGAYNLA

-1596 SLIKDKVNIKKPKTK
+1596 SLIKDNLNLKKPR
-1611 KPTPKKKVYKQ
+1611 PKKVAPKKREHKQ

>member
-150 IGPWGETPAP
+150 IGPWGEAPAP
-160 IPEDNRHPSYV
+160 IPEDNHHPSYF
-171 ERTWEEIKDKF
+171 ERTWEETKDKF
-182 IDNAVDDGAWAVLRN
+182 IDNAVDDGAWAILRN

-236 KIAGALAA
+236 KVAGALAA

-260 LLYMKQEDMQRRARV
+260 LLHMKQEDMQRRARV

-285 GSVVGALFDPV
+285 GSIVGALFDPV

-471 EKLAAHN
+471 EKLAAYN
-478 GISLDKKAV
+478 GISLDKKAI

-511 LVAHEVGVHQGFK
+511 LVAHEVGVHQGLQH
-524 AIVKDKKM
+524 
-532 YDNIMDI
+532 IMPESSYKQI
-539 VKQKMQRSS
+539 LNTVQQKMQTSK
-548 NKAWRQAAKQADT
+548 NPTWQMAAKQANS

-567 YWAEHTFNNKDSLW
+567 YWVEHSFNKKEKVWQRLKKNIINKDTTDEELKDLIIRGVQNEINNKQ
-581 KYLKKAL
+581 
-588 YKNEEDLSDVALKK
+588 VVTP
-602 LVQQSLKTT
+602 LV
-611 GLSALVKHQ
+611 
-620 QAYQDVVHLIEKRRY
+620 
-635 NKGAIKSYR
+635 
-644 NWEKAKQQ
+644 
-652 TKTTD
+652 
-657 KAIQYWLS
+657 
-665 HYYDEN
+665 
-671 DRVWQKLKRSL
+671 
-682 DTQGMQINDADIRD
+682 
-696 ILVRGY
+696 
-702 AFKNQPVAS
+702 
-711 SLSDG
+711 DG

-826 MYNDFMDDR
+826 MYNDFMDNR

-877 TDTLSKYP
+877 ADTLSKYP

-954 TKGWDKFQDMLTDY
+954 AKGWDKFQDMLTDY
-968 AKRNANKKVIR
+968 ARRNANRKVIR

-1050 TFRDSMASFNHRF
+1050 TFRDNMASFNHRF

-1167 NLLSNMIRKHSY
+1167 NLFSNMIRKHSY

-1276 STVADNAYKWT
+1276 STVADSAYKWT

-1335 SVKKLKAAGVSD
+1335 SAKKLKAAGVSD

-1369 MDKWMQESPDTFTL
+1369 MDKWMQEAPDTYTL

-1445 ALMFSMGTNA
+1445 ALMYSMGTNA

-1489 LALAGLTRASFMSI
+1489 LALAGLTRASFMSV
-1503 LSVGTDVAE
+1503 LSVGTDAAE
-1512 MFTNF
+1512 MFTDF
-1517 QGFRTTVDNTYKKP
+1517 QGFRTTVDNTYKTP
-1531 RSDMSVSGK
+1531 RSDMTVGGK
-1540 LGRAIG
+1540 FGKFFG
-1546 QAPAIGV
+1546 QAPAAGV
-1553 LDKTAYGAVGAYDLA
+1553 IDKTTYGTIGAYNLA

-1596 SLIKDKVNIKKPKTK
+1596 SLIKDKLNLKKPR
-1611 KPTPKKKVYKQ
+1611 PKKVVPKKREHKQ
-1622 KGLLEKLTGG
+1622 KGLLDKLKG

>member
-160 IPEDNRHPSYV
+160 IPEDNRHPSYF
-171 ERTWEEIKDKF
+171 ERTWEETKDKF

-260 LLYMKQEDMQRRARV
+260 LLHMKQEDMQRRARV

-285 GSVVGALFDPV
+285 GSIVGALFDPV

-471 EKLAAHN
+471 EKLAAYN

-511 LVAHEVGVHQGFK
+511 LVAHEVGVHQGLQH
-524 AIVKDKKM
+524 
-532 YDNIMDI
+532 IMPESSYKQLLNT
-539 VKQKMQRSS
+539 VQQKMQTS
-548 NKAWRQAAKQADT
+548 KDPAWQIAAKQADN

-567 YWAEHTFNNKDSLW
+567 YWVEHSFNKKEKFWQRLKKNITNKEATDEELKDLIIRGVQNEINNK
-581 KYLKKAL
+581 
-588 YKNEEDLSDVALKK
+588 
-602 LVQQSLKTT
+602 Q
-611 GLSALVKHQ
+611 
-620 QAYQDVVHLIEKRRY
+620 VVTPL
-635 NKGAIKSYR
+635 A
-644 NWEKAKQQ
+644 
-652 TKTTD
+652 
-657 KAIQYWLS
+657 
-665 HYYDEN
+665 
-671 DRVWQKLKRSL
+671 
-682 DTQGMQINDADIRD
+682 
-696 ILVRGY
+696 
-702 AFKNQPVAS
+702 
-711 SLSDG
+711 DG
-716 SNVVMDIHYSKDNML
+716 SNVVMDIHYSKNNML

-773 GTLYGKLS
+773 GTLYGKLA

-826 MYNDFMDDR
+826 MYNDFVDDR

-877 TDTLSKYP
+877 ADTLSKCP

-900 DMMEFGAAEGE
+900 DMMEFGVAEGE

-954 TKGWDKFQDMLTDY
+954 AKGWDKFQDMLTDY
-968 AKRNANKKVIR
+968 AKRNANRKVIR

-991 IARLQYNSKPHG
+991 IARLKYNSKPHG

-1011 TDVTDEAVDAWIEE
+1011 TDVTDEVVDAWIEE

-1034 KDRHM
+1034 RDRHM

-1050 TFRDSMASFNHRF
+1050 TFRDNMASFNHRF

-1104 VALHATFGEGGTKDF
+1104 VALHATFGERGTKDF

-1276 STVADNAYKWT
+1276 STVADSAYKWT

-1335 SVKKLKAAGVSD
+1335 SAKKLKAVGVSD

-1411 WFTKLFFQFKDF
+1411 WYTKLFFQFKDF

-1434 ALQSHEVDDGL
+1434 ALQSHEVDDGM

-1479 FFDRNLTPQR
+1479 FFDRNLTAQR

-1512 MFTNF
+1512 MFTDF

-1531 RSDMSVSGK
+1531 RSDMTVSGK
-1540 LGRAIG
+1540 LGKAIG

-1553 LDKTAYGAVGAYDLA
+1553 LDKTAYGAAGAYDLA

>member
-71 DGDLWYRPFSS
+71 DGDLWYKPFSS

-160 IPEDNRHPSYV
+160 IPEDNRHPSYF
-171 ERTWEEIKDKF
+171 ERTWEETKDKF

-197 LWANINAS
+197 LWVNINAS

-260 LLYMKQEDMQRRARV
+260 LLHMKQEDMQRRARV

-478 GISLDKKAV
+478 GVSLDKKAV

-511 LVAHEVGVHQGFK
+511 LVAHEVGVHQGLQHMMPESSYK
-524 AIVKDKKM
+524 QLLNTVQ
-532 YDNIMDI
+532 
-539 VKQKMQRSS
+539 QKMQTS
-548 NKAWRQAAKQADT
+548 KDPAWQIATKQADN

-567 YWAEHTFNNKDSLW
+567 YWVEHSFNKKEKFWQRLKKNITNKEATDEELKDLIIRGVHNEINNK
-581 KYLKKAL
+581 
-588 YKNEEDLSDVALKK
+588 
-602 LVQQSLKTT
+602 Q
-611 GLSALVKHQ
+611 
-620 QAYQDVVHLIEKRRY
+620 VVTPL
-635 NKGAIKSYR
+635 A
-644 NWEKAKQQ
+644 
-652 TKTTD
+652 
-657 KAIQYWLS
+657 
-665 HYYDEN
+665 
-671 DRVWQKLKRSL
+671 
-682 DTQGMQINDADIRD
+682 
-696 ILVRGY
+696 
-702 AFKNQPVAS
+702 
-711 SLSDG
+711 DG

-773 GTLYGKLS
+773 GTLYGKLA
-781 SSRLPRLREAANIL
+781 SSRLPRLREAANVL

-802 GHERFGMTQSTEDIK
+802 GHEKYGMTQSTEDIK

-877 TDTLSKYP
+877 ADTLAKYP
-885 AEIVS
+885 ADIVS

-922 LSHDGLFNDDEF
+922 LSHGGLFNDDEF

-954 TKGWDKFQDMLTDY
+954 AKGWDKFQDMLTDY
-968 AKRNANKKVIR
+968 ARRNANRKVIR
-979 EQLEHKAKQDFD
+979 EQLEHKAQQDFD

-1050 TFRDSMASFNHRF
+1050 TFRDNMASFNHRF
-1063 PMDTSAEMDIGNG
+1063 PMDTSTEMDIGNG

-1161 ADMKNW
+1161 ADMKNM

-1276 STVADNAYKWT
+1276 STVADSAYKWT

-1335 SVKKLKAAGVSD
+1335 SAKKLKAAGVSD
-1347 TVSMKRDIKKYLD
+1347 TVSIKQDIKKYLD
-1360 VPQDQVAAS
+1360 VPQDQVATS

-1434 ALQSHEVDDGL
+1434 ALQSHEVDDGM

-1469 YPNDQAKREA
+1469 YPNDTAKRDA

-1512 MFTNF
+1512 MTTGF

-1531 RSDMSVSGK
+1531 YSDMSVSGK
-1540 LGRAIG
+1540 LGKAIG
-1546 QAPAIGV
+1546 QAPAAGV
-1553 LDKTAYGAVGAYDLA
+1553 IDKTTYGTIGAYNLA

-1596 SLIKDKVNIKKPKTK
+1596 SLIKDNLNLKKSR
-1611 KPTPKKKVYKQ
+1611 PKKAAPKKREHKQ
-1622 KGLLEKLTGG
+1622 KGLLDKLKG

>member
-103 DATDPV
+103 DATDPI

-160 IPEDNRHPSYV
+160 IPEDNRHPSYF
-171 ERTWEEIKDKF
+171 ERTWEETKDKF

-478 GISLDKKAV
+478 GVSLDKKAV

-511 LVAHEVGVHQGFK
+511 LVAHEVGVHQGLQHMMPESSYK
-524 AIVKDKKM
+524 QLLNTVQ
-532 YDNIMDI
+532 
-539 VKQKMQRSS
+539 QKMQTS
-548 NKAWRQAAKQADT
+548 KDPAWQIATKQADN

-567 YWAEHTFNNKDSLW
+567 YWVEHSFNKKEKFWQRLKKNITNKEATDEELKDLIIRGVHNEINNK
-581 KYLKKAL
+581 
-588 YKNEEDLSDVALKK
+588 
-602 LVQQSLKTT
+602 Q
-611 GLSALVKHQ
+611 
-620 QAYQDVVHLIEKRRY
+620 VVTPL
-635 NKGAIKSYR
+635 A
-644 NWEKAKQQ
+644 
-652 TKTTD
+652 
-657 KAIQYWLS
+657 
-665 HYYDEN
+665 
-671 DRVWQKLKRSL
+671 
-682 DTQGMQINDADIRD
+682 
-696 ILVRGY
+696 
-702 AFKNQPVAS
+702 
-711 SLSDG
+711 DG

-773 GTLYGKLS
+773 GTLYGKLA
-781 SSRLPRLREAANIL
+781 SSRLPRLREAANVL

-802 GHERFGMTQSTEDIK
+802 GHEKYGMTQSTEDIK

-877 TDTLSKYP
+877 ADTLAKYP
-885 AEIVS
+885 ADIVS

-922 LSHDGLFNDDEF
+922 LSHGGLFNDDEF

-954 TKGWDKFQDMLTDY
+954 AKGWDKFQDMLTDY
-968 AKRNANKKVIR
+968 ARRNANRKVIR
-979 EQLEHKAKQDFD
+979 EQLEHKAQQDFD

-1050 TFRDSMASFNHRF
+1050 TFRDNMASFNHRF
-1063 PMDTSAEMDIGNG
+1063 PMDTSTEMDIGNG

-1119 LDTCAQE
+1119 LDTCTQE

-1161 ADMKNW
+1161 ADMKNG

-1276 STVADNAYKWT
+1276 STVADSAYKWT

-1335 SVKKLKAAGVSD
+1335 SAKKLKAAGVSD

-1469 YPNDQAKREA
+1469 YPNDQAKRKA
-1479 FFDRNLTPQR
+1479 FFDRNLTAQR

-1512 MFTNF
+1512 MTTGF

-1531 RSDMSVSGK
+1531 YSDMSVGGK
-1540 LGRAIG
+1540 AGKFFG
-1546 QAPAIGV
+1546 QAPAAGV
-1553 LDKTAYGAVGAYDLA
+1553 IDKTTYGTIGAYNLA

-1596 SLIKDKVNIKKPKTK
+1596 SLIKDNLNLKKPR
-1611 KPTPKKKVYKQ
+1611 PKKVAPKKREHKQ

>member
-71 DGDLWYRPFSS
+71 DGDLWYKPFSS

-160 IPEDNRHPSYV
+160 IPEDNRHPSYF
-171 ERTWEEIKDKF
+171 ERTWEETKDKF

-236 KIAGALAA
+236 KITGALAA

-260 LLYMKQEDMQRRARV
+260 LLHMKQEDMQRRARV

-471 EKLAAHN
+471 EKLAAYN

-511 LVAHEVGVHQGFK
+511 LVAHEVGVHQGLQH
-524 AIVKDKKM
+524 
-532 YDNIMDI
+532 IMPESAYKQI
-539 VKQKMQRSS
+539 LNNVQQKMQTS
-548 NKAWRQAAKQADT
+548 KDPAWQMAAKQANS

-567 YWAEHTFNNKDSLW
+567 YWVENSFNKKEKLWQRLKKSITNKD
-581 KYLKKAL
+581 
-588 YKNEEDLSDVALKK
+588 
-602 LVQQSLKTT
+602 
-611 GLSALVKHQ
+611 
-620 QAYQDVVHLIEKRRY
+620 
-635 NKGAIKSYR
+635 
-644 NWEKAKQQ
+644 
-652 TKTTD
+652 TTD
-657 KAIQYWLS
+657 
-665 HYYDEN
+665 EE
-671 DRVWQKLKRSL
+671 LKDLITRSV
-682 DTQGMQINDADIRD
+682 QNEINSKQVVTPLA
-696 ILVRGY
+696 
-702 AFKNQPVAS
+702 
-711 SLSDG
+711 DG

-731 TPVHETFMDTKGAVS
+731 TPVHETFMDTKGTVS

-773 GTLYGKLS
+773 GTLYGKLA

-954 TKGWDKFQDMLTDY
+954 ANGWDKFQEMLTDY

-1011 TDVTDEAVDAWIEE
+1011 IEVTDEAVDAWIEE

-1161 ADMKNW
+1161 ADMKNT

-1276 STVADNAYKWT
+1276 STVADSAYKWT

-1335 SVKKLKAAGVSD
+1335 SAKKLKAAGVSD

-1411 WFTKLFFQFKDF
+1411 GFTKLFFQFKDF

-1434 ALQSHEVDDGL
+1434 ALQSHEVDDGM

-1469 YPNDQAKREA
+1469 YPNDTAKRDA

-1512 MFTNF
+1512 MTTGF

-1531 RSDMSVSGK
+1531 YSDMSVGGK
-1540 LGRAIG
+1540 AGKFFG
-1546 QAPAIGV
+1546 QAPAAGV
-1553 LDKTAYGAVGAYDLA
+1553 IDKTTYGTIGAYNLA

-1596 SLIKDKVNIKKPKTK
+1596 SLIKDNLNLKKPR
-1611 KPTPKKKVYKQ
+1611 PKKVAPKKREHKQ

>member
-160 IPEDNRHPSYV
+160 IPEDNRHPSYF
-171 ERTWEEIKDKF
+171 ERTWEETKDKF

-260 LLYMKQEDMQRRARV
+260 LLHMKQEDMQRRARV

-285 GSVVGALFDPV
+285 GSIVGALFDPV

-471 EKLAAHN
+471 EKLAAYN

-511 LVAHEVGVHQGFK
+511 LVAHEVGVHQGLQH
-524 AIVKDKKM
+524 
-532 YDNIMDI
+532 IMPESSYKQLLNT
-539 VKQKMQRSS
+539 VQQKMQTS
-548 NKAWRQAAKQADT
+548 KDPAWQIAAKQADN

-567 YWAEHTFNNKDSLW
+567 YWVEHSFNKKEKFWQRLKKNITNKEATDEELKDLIIRGVQNEINNK
-581 KYLKKAL
+581 
-588 YKNEEDLSDVALKK
+588 
-602 LVQQSLKTT
+602 Q
-611 GLSALVKHQ
+611 
-620 QAYQDVVHLIEKRRY
+620 VVTPL
-635 NKGAIKSYR
+635 A
-644 NWEKAKQQ
+644 
-652 TKTTD
+652 
-657 KAIQYWLS
+657 
-665 HYYDEN
+665 
-671 DRVWQKLKRSL
+671 
-682 DTQGMQINDADIRD
+682 
-696 ILVRGY
+696 
-702 AFKNQPVAS
+702 
-711 SLSDG
+711 DG
-716 SNVVMDIHYSKDNML
+716 SNVVMDIHYSKNNML

-746 KENKHWYLDFLGL
+746 KENKHRYLDFLGL

-773 GTLYGKLS
+773 GTLYGKLA

-826 MYNDFMDDR
+826 MYNDFVDDR

-877 TDTLSKYP
+877 ADTLSKCP

-900 DMMEFGAAEGE
+900 DMMEFGVAEGE

-954 TKGWDKFQDMLTDY
+954 AKGWDKFQDMLTDY
-968 AKRNANKKVIR
+968 AKRNANRKVIR

-991 IARLQYNSKPHG
+991 IARLKYNSKPHG

-1011 TDVTDEAVDAWIEE
+1011 TDVTDEVVDAWIEE

-1034 KDRHM
+1034 RDRHM

-1050 TFRDSMASFNHRF
+1050 TFRDNMASFNHRF

-1276 STVADNAYKWT
+1276 STVADSAYKWT

-1335 SVKKLKAAGVSD
+1335 SAKKLKAVGVSD

-1411 WFTKLFFQFKDF
+1411 WYTKLFFQFKDF

-1434 ALQSHEVDDGL
+1434 ALQSHEVDDGM

-1469 YPNDQAKREA
+1469 YPNDTAKRDT

-1512 MFTNF
+1512 MFTDF

-1531 RSDMSVSGK
+1531 RSDMPVSGK
-1540 LGRAIG
+1540 LGKAIG

-1553 LDKTAYGAVGAYDLA
+1553 LDKTAYGAAGAYDLA

-1611 KPTPKKKVYKQ
+1611 KPTPKKKAYKQ